1 MTENKKV
8 NYNKSASKEVEIITY
23 LKNNNWS
30 SDTPRI
36 CCLYQKNTL
45 SDKII
50 GIAYLNLNLSSEKQ
64 HYIKE
69 TNNNI
74 LEIYFGEYPSYDIN
88 SFLKYLAKINPDIIL
103 VHGHSESLLITLLSK
118 IKIFQNKIK
127 EISFI
132 NYQLKKAQIIIQEY
146 LENYSGLSHIQS
158 MTTTSDI
165 LSYYDNNAQCAMF
178 ILFTLFKK
186 IVIGNSEP
194 PPLQFKTIFFNDLL
208 YCSPKTKNE
217 LCIFQEQLHP
227 SLIKGYGKGKEGLSI
242 FNLFNKCSTVQG
254 KRLLKHMI
262 LFPLKDKEK
271 LDKRYQCI
279 QDLADINN
287 YTIIKGFLSNLSIIK
302 DLEIVIEDLKSFV
315 INPKVWIVL
324 DNSLSGI
331 IRISQ
336 IMQTLKKR
344 ISILSDL
351 LESINFEDIQK
362 IYDFL
367 SVCFEFWRVDEVP
380 IIKEGVSD
388 TLDEINKQYRGID
401 EILQKKA
408 SEYRDLLP
416 KNTFFDEF
424 QICFYP
430 QIGYLVGIIKNGR
443 YKYLMKKYGQDFLNQ
458 LDTAEYFEFPLDDII
473 DEDNKKFYEAN
484 DKNVLS
490 NDLTNFTT
498 DLNEIKN
505 TENDNG
511 IDSNEKK
518 EEYKGGRQVSNIMKI
533 NEDENNEESS
543 INNKTSNKNDL
554 NDIMTQIKEEGE
566 FQENEEEEKNIDIT
580 GNKNTNINST
590 KNNEINIKNEIIKE
604 EENENEMRTLTNYE
618 ETLIL
623 RKLKIQ
629 ESNDLK
635 FQFHDDKL
643 IYYKNYITEELDTK
657 FGDLQSKLLD
667 CENNVFRQISKQILS
682 FESELI
688 KVNKFIAFLDIFI
701 HFSIFADKYQLY
713 RPIINKDSPQIEF
726 KEGRNVITEILIG
739 ANYIPSSFNSSNK
752 NINIISGPISSGK
765 TIFLSLIGT
774 LTYLAQIGTYIPAMN
789 YKSCTFKM
797 ILSNLSVSENN
808 IDQLSG
814 FTTEAKE
821 IKKIIDIYE
830 NEVLYSEESDENN
843 NVLILLDTPFK
854 KTSEKNQNC
863 LIGGILKYLYDI
875 ISKNPENNSKIF
887 MSFKPETLNFLKEN
901 NLINEKYTN
910 IFEMETLRA
919 NNNNNKNINSNINI
933 NNNNKFIQTYKLKEK
948 KDENDKNKNMNKNS
962 EIDQL
967 LLAKELGLDNTLFL
981 RALEIENLFKKK
993 QKIFPD
999 LDKFMKYS
1007 HSLEKNKKEIYN
1019 KIMDYTQN
1027 NISLDSDEKEINIIK
1042 YLADKF
1048 N

>member
-1 MTENKKV
+1 MTENKKGIS
-8 NYNKSASKEVEIITY
+8 YNKSANKEVEIISF
-23 LKNNNWS
+23 LKNNSWS
-30 SDTPRI
+30 NDTPKI
-36 CCLYQKNTL
+36 CCIYQKNTL

-50 GIAYLNLNLSSEKQ
+50 GIAYLNLNLSFDKQ
-64 HYIKE
+64 HHIKE
-69 TNNNI
+69 NNSTI

-88 SFLKYLAKINPDIIL
+88 SFLKFLAKINPDMIL
-103 VHGHSESLLITLLSK
+103 YHGHSESILISLLNK
-118 IKIFQNKIK
+118 IKIFKDKIK

-132 NYQLKKAQIIIQEY
+132 NYKLKKAQIIIQDY

-158 MTTTSDI
+158 MTKTSDI
-165 LSYYDNNAQCAMF
+165 LSYNDYNAQCAMF
-178 ILFTLFKK
+178 ILFTIFKK
-186 IVIGNSEP
+186 IVSGSGDP
-194 PPLQFKTIFFNDLL
+194 PPLQFRNIFFNDLL

-217 LCIFQEQLHP
+217 LCIFQYQLHP

-262 LFPLKDKEK
+262 LFPLKDQDK
-271 LDKRYQCI
+271 LNKRYQCI
-279 QDLADINN
+279 QDLSDINN
-287 YTIIKGFLSNLSIIK
+287 FTIIKGFLSNLSTIK
-302 DLEIVIEDLKSFV
+302 DLEIIIDDLKSFV
-315 INPKVWIVL
+315 INPKVWILL

-331 IRISQ
+331 LRIYQ
-336 IMQTLKKR
+336 IMNTLKKR
-344 ISILSDL
+344 ISILSDIL
-351 LESINFEDIQK
+351 DNINFDDIQK

-367 SVCFEFWRVDEVP
+367 SVCFEFWRGDEVP

-430 QIGYLVGIIKNGR
+430 QIGYLIGIIKNEK
-443 YKYLMKKYGQDFLNQ
+443 YKYLMQKYGQEFLSQ
-458 LDTAEYFEFPLDDII
+458 LDTKEYFEFPLDEII
-473 DEDNKKFYEAN
+473 NNNINNIDTENNKKIS
-484 DKNVLS
+484 S
-490 NDLTNFTT
+490 NY
-498 DLNEIKN
+498 N
-505 TENDNG
+505 TSISDINSE
-511 IDSNEKK
+511 EKK
-518 EEYKGGRQVSNIMKI
+518 EQYKGGRQVSNIMKLNDEEI
-533 NEDENNEESS
+533 IENNNS
-543 INNKTSNKNDL
+543 INTTNKNEKNKS
-554 NDIMTQIKEEGE
+554 NDIMTQIKEE
-566 FQENEEEEKNIDIT
+566 QENEDDEKNMT
-580 GNKNTNINST
+580 NFNKMKN
-590 KNNEINIKNEIIKE
+590 NNEIKENIIEENDNDNDNEIEI
-604 EENENEMRTLTNYE
+604 RPLTNYE

-623 RKLKIQ
+623 IKLKIQ
-629 ESNDLK
+629 DTNDLK
-635 FQFHDDKL
+635 FQFHDEKL

-657 FGDLQSKLLD
+657 YGDLQSKLLD

-682 FESELI
+682 FENELI

-713 RPIINKDSPQIEF
+713 KPLINSDISKIEF

-739 ANYIPSSFNSSNK
+739 ANYIPSSFNSNEK
-752 NINIISGPISSGK
+752 TINIISGPISSGK

-774 LTYLAQIGTYIPAMN
+774 LTYLAQIGTFIPAMN
-789 YKSCTFKM
+789 YKSCIFKM

-830 NEVLYSEESDENN
+830 NEVLYNEENKENN

-863 LIGGILKYLYDI
+863 LIGGILKYIYDI
-875 ISKNPENNSKIF
+875 IDKNPRNKSKIF
-887 MSFKPETLNFLKEN
+887 ITFKPETLKYLKDN
-901 NLINEKYTN
+901 NLINEKYSN

-919 NNNNNKNINSNINI
+919 NNNITSGNNINI
-933 NNNNKFIQTYKLKEK
+933 NNNKFIQTYKLKEK
-948 KDENDKNKNMNKNS
+948 NDKNKNSNF
-962 EIDQL
+962 EVDQL
-967 LLAKELGLDNTLFL
+967 FLAKELGLDNSLFL
-981 RALEIENLFKKK
+981 RSLEIENLFKKK

-999 LDKFMKYS
+999 LEKFMKYT
-1007 HSLEKNKKEIYN
+1007 HSLEKNKKDIYD
-1019 KIMDYTQN
+1019 KIMEYTQN
-1027 NISLDSDEKEINIIK
+1027 NISLESDEKEINLIK

>member
-1 MTENKKV
+1 MTENKKGIS
-8 NYNKSASKEVEIITY
+8 YNKSANKEVEIISF
-23 LKNNNWS
+23 LKNNSWS
-30 SDTPRI
+30 NDTPKI
-36 CCLYQKNTL
+36 CCIYQKNTL

-50 GIAYLNLNLSSEKQ
+50 GIAYLNLNLSFDKQ
-64 HYIKE
+64 HHIKE
-69 TNNNI
+69 NNSTI

-88 SFLKYLAKINPDIIL
+88 SFLKFLAKINPDMIL
-103 VHGHSESLLITLLSK
+103 YHGHSESILISLLNK
-118 IKIFQNKIK
+118 IKIFKDKIK

-132 NYQLKKAQIIIQEY
+132 NYKLKKAQIIIQDY

-158 MTTTSDI
+158 MTKTSDI
-165 LSYYDNNAQCAMF
+165 LSYNDYNAQCAMF
-178 ILFTLFKK
+178 ILFTIFKK
-186 IVIGNSEP
+186 IVSGSGDP
-194 PPLQFKTIFFNDLL
+194 PPLQFRNIFFNDLL

-217 LCIFQEQLHP
+217 LCIFQYQLHP

-262 LFPLKDKEK
+262 LFPLKDQDK
-271 LDKRYQCI
+271 LNKRYQCI
-279 QDLADINN
+279 QDLSDINN
-287 YTIIKGFLSNLSIIK
+287 FTIIKGFLSNLSTIK
-302 DLEIVIEDLKSFV
+302 DLEIIIDDLKSFV
-315 INPKVWIVL
+315 INPKVWILL

-331 IRISQ
+331 LRIYQ
-336 IMQTLKKR
+336 IMNTLKKR
-344 ISILSDL
+344 ISILSDIL
-351 LESINFEDIQK
+351 DNINFDDIQK

-367 SVCFEFWRVDEVP
+367 SVCFEFWRGDEVP

-430 QIGYLVGIIKNGR
+430 QIGYLIGIIKNEK
-443 YKYLMKKYGQDFLNQ
+443 YKYLMQKYGQEFLSQ
-458 LDTAEYFEFPLDDII
+458 LDTKEYFEFPLDEII
-473 DEDNKKFYEAN
+473 NNNINNIDTENNKKIS
-484 DKNVLS
+484 S
-490 NDLTNFTT
+490 NY
-498 DLNEIKN
+498 N
-505 TENDNG
+505 TSISDINSE
-511 IDSNEKK
+511 EKK
-518 EEYKGGRQVSNIMKI
+518 EQYKGGRQVSNIMKLNDEEI
-533 NEDENNEESS
+533 IENNNS
-543 INNKTSNKNDL
+543 INTTNKNEKNKS
-554 NDIMTQIKEEGE
+554 NDIMTQIKEE
-566 FQENEEEEKNIDIT
+566 QENEDDEKNMT
-580 GNKNTNINST
+580 NFNKMKN
-590 KNNEINIKNEIIKE
+590 NNEIKENIIEENDNDNDNEIEI
-604 EENENEMRTLTNYE
+604 RPLTNYE

-623 RKLKIQ
+623 IKLKIQ
-629 ESNDLK
+629 DTNDLK
-635 FQFHDDKL
+635 FQFHDEKL

-657 FGDLQSKLLD
+657 YGDLQSKLLD

-682 FESELI
+682 FENELI

-713 RPIINKDSPQIEF
+713 KPLINFDISKIEF

-739 ANYIPSSFNSSNK
+739 ANYIPSSFNSNEK
-752 NINIISGPISSGK
+752 TINIISGPISSGK

-774 LTYLAQIGTYIPAMN
+774 LTYLAQIGTFIPAMN
-789 YKSCTFKM
+789 YKSCIFKM

-830 NEVLYSEESDENN
+830 NEVLYNEENKENN

-863 LIGGILKYLYDI
+863 LIGGILKYIYDI
-875 ISKNPENNSKIF
+875 IDKNPRNKSKIF
-887 MSFKPETLNFLKEN
+887 ITFKPETLKYLKDN
-901 NLINEKYTN
+901 NLINEKYSN

-919 NNNNNKNINSNINI
+919 NNNINSGNNINI
-933 NNNNKFIQTYKLKEK
+933 NNNKFIQTYKLKEK
-948 KDENDKNKNMNKNS
+948 NDKNKNSNF
-962 EIDQL
+962 EVDQL
-967 LLAKELGLDNTLFL
+967 FLAKELGLDNSLFL
-981 RALEIENLFKKK
+981 RSLEIENLFKKK

-999 LDKFMKYS
+999 LEKFMKYT
-1007 HSLEKNKKEIYN
+1007 HSLEKNKKDIYD
-1019 KIMDYTQN
+1019 KIMEYTQN
-1027 NISLDSDEKEINIIK
+1027 NISLESDEKEINLIK

>member
-1 MTENKKV
+1 MSEKKKGGF
-8 NYNKSASKEVEIITY
+8 NKSANKEIEIISY

-30 SDTPRI
+30 SENPKL

-50 GIAYLNLNLSSEKQ
+50 GISYLNLNLSLEKQ
-64 HYIKE
+64 HYIKD
-69 TNNNI
+69 NNTNI

-88 SFLKYLAKINPDIIL
+88 SFLKYLAKLNPDIIL
-103 VHGHSESLLITLLSK
+103 VHGHSESILISLLNK
-118 IKIFQNKIK
+118 IKLFQNKVK
-127 EISFI
+127 EISYI
-132 NYQLKKAQIIIQEY
+132 NYKLKKAQIIIQDY

-165 LSYYDNNAQCAMF
+165 LSYYDYNAQCAMF

-186 IVIGNSEP
+186 MVIGNSDP
-194 PPLQFKTIFFNDLL
+194 PSIQFKNIFFNDLL

-217 LCIFQEQLHP
+217 LCIFQQQLHP
-227 SLIKGYGKGKEGLSI
+227 SLIKGFGKGKEGLSI

-279 QDLADINN
+279 QDLININN
-287 YTIIKGFLSNLSIIK
+287 YTIIKGFLSNLSVIK
-302 DLEIVIEDLKSFV
+302 DLEIIIEDLKSFV
-315 INPKVWIVL
+315 INPKVWITL
-324 DNSLSGI
+324 DNTLSGI
-331 IRISQ
+331 LRINQ
-336 IMQTLKKR
+336 IMKTLKKR
-344 ISILSDL
+344 INIISDL
-351 LESINFEDIQK
+351 LDNINFEDIQK

-430 QIGYLVGIIKNGR
+430 QIGYLVGIIKNAK
-443 YKYLMKKYGQDFLNQ
+443 YKYLMKKYGQEFLNQ
-458 LDTAEYFEFPLDDII
+458 LDTAEYLEFPIEDII
-473 DEDNKKFYEAN
+473 DEDNKKLYEN
-484 DKNVLS
+484 I
-490 NDLTNFTT
+490 
-498 DLNEIKN
+498 NENKI
-505 TENDNG
+505 NG
-511 IDSNEKK
+511 SEINSNESK
-518 EEYKGGRQVSNIMKI
+518 EVYKGGRQVSSIMKV
-533 NEDENNEESS
+533 NDEEISEENGT
-543 INNKTSNKNDL
+543 NNKNNKNDM
-554 NDIMTQIKEEGE
+554 MTQINEEGE
-566 FQENEEEEKNIDIT
+566 LQENEEDEKHI
-580 GNKNTNINST
+580 TNINN
-590 KNNEINIKNEIIKE
+590 KNKNEIGNNNNIKEVIEEEIKE
-604 EENENEMRTLTNYE
+604 EEKENEIEPRILTNYE

-623 RKLKIQ
+623 IKLKIQ
-629 ESNDLK
+629 DISDLK
-635 FQFHDDKL
+635 FQFHDEKL
-643 IYYKNYITEELDTK
+643 IYYKNYITEELDSK
-657 FGDLQSKLLD
+657 YGDLQSKLLD
-667 CENNVFRQISKQILS
+667 CENNVFRQISKQILG

-688 KVNKFIAFLDIFI
+688 KVNKFVAFLDIFI
-701 HFSIFADKYQLY
+701 HLSIFSDKYQLY
-713 RPIINKDSPQIEF
+713 RPLINPDFPQIEF
-726 KEGRNVITEILIG
+726 KEGRNVITEIIIG
-739 ANYIPSSFNSSNK
+739 ANYIPSSFNSNNK

-774 LTYLAQIGTYIPAMN
+774 LAYLAQIGTFIPAMN
-789 YKSCTFKM
+789 YKSSMFKM

-830 NEVLYSEESDENN
+830 NEVLYNDENN
-843 NVLILLDTPFK
+843 KNNLLILLDTPFK

-875 ISKNPENNSKIF
+875 ISKNPENKSKIF
-887 MSFKPETLNFLKEN
+887 ITFKPETLNFLKEN
-901 NLINEKYTN
+901 NLLNEKYIN
-910 IFEMETLRA
+910 VFEMETLSTTNNKNSDNM
-919 NNNNNKNINSNINI
+919 NNNKFVQTYKIKEKNNKNINHN
-933 NNNNKFIQTYKLKEK
+933 FEV
-948 KDENDKNKNMNKNS
+948 
-962 EIDQL
+962 DQL

-993 QKIFPD
+993 KKIFPD
-999 LDKFMKYS
+999 LDKFMKYT
-1007 HSLEKNKKEIYN
+1007 HSLEKHKKDIYD

-1027 NISLDSDEKEINIIK
+1027 NISLESDEKEVNIIK
-1042 YLADKF
+1042 YLSDKF

>member
-1 MTENKKV
+1 MSEKKKGGF
-8 NYNKSASKEVEIITY
+8 NKSANKEIEIISY

-30 SDTPRI
+30 SENPKL

-50 GIAYLNLNLSSEKQ
+50 GISYLNLNLSLEKQ
-64 HYIKE
+64 HYIKD
-69 TNNNI
+69 NNTNI

-88 SFLKYLAKINPDIIL
+88 SFLKYLAKLNPDIIL
-103 VHGHSESLLITLLSK
+103 VHGHSESILISLLNK
-118 IKIFQNKIK
+118 IKLFQNKVK
-127 EISFI
+127 EISYI
-132 NYQLKKAQIIIQEY
+132 NYKLKKAQIIIQDY

-165 LSYYDNNAQCAMF
+165 LSYYDYNAQCAMF

-186 IVIGNSEP
+186 MVIGNSDP
-194 PPLQFKTIFFNDLL
+194 PSIQFKNIFFNDLL

-217 LCIFQEQLHP
+217 LCIFQQQLHP
-227 SLIKGYGKGKEGLSI
+227 SLIKGFGKGKEGLSI

-279 QDLADINN
+279 QDLININN
-287 YTIIKGFLSNLSIIK
+287 YTIIKGFLSNLSVIK
-302 DLEIVIEDLKSFV
+302 DLEIIIEDLKSFV
-315 INPKVWIVL
+315 INPKVWITL
-324 DNSLSGI
+324 DNTLSGI
-331 IRISQ
+331 LRINQ
-336 IMQTLKKR
+336 IMKTLKKR
-344 ISILSDL
+344 INIISDL
-351 LESINFEDIQK
+351 LDNINFEDIQK

-430 QIGYLVGIIKNGR
+430 QIGYLVGIIKNAK
-443 YKYLMKKYGQDFLNQ
+443 YKYLMKKYGQEFLNQ
-458 LDTAEYFEFPLDDII
+458 LDTAEYLEFPIEDII
-473 DEDNKKFYEAN
+473 DEDNKKLYEN
-484 DKNVLS
+484 I
-490 NDLTNFTT
+490 
-498 DLNEIKN
+498 NENKI
-505 TENDNG
+505 NG
-511 IDSNEKK
+511 SEINSNESK
-518 EEYKGGRQVSNIMKI
+518 EVYKGGRQVSSIMKV
-533 NEDENNEESS
+533 NDEEISEENGT
-543 INNKTSNKNDL
+543 NNKNNKNDM
-554 NDIMTQIKEEGE
+554 MTQINEEGE
-566 FQENEEEEKNIDIT
+566 LQENEEDEKHI
-580 GNKNTNINST
+580 TNINN
-590 KNNEINIKNEIIKE
+590 KNKNEIGNNNNIKEVIEEEIKE
-604 EENENEMRTLTNYE
+604 EEKENEIEPRILTNYE

-623 RKLKIQ
+623 IKLKIQ
-629 ESNDLK
+629 DISDLK
-635 FQFHDDKL
+635 FQFHDEKL
-643 IYYKNYITEELDTK
+643 IYYKNYITEELDSK
-657 FGDLQSKLLD
+657 YGDLQSKLLD
-667 CENNVFRQISKQILS
+667 CENNVFRQISKQILG

-688 KVNKFIAFLDIFI
+688 KVNKFVAFLDIFI
-701 HFSIFADKYQLY
+701 HLSIFSDKYQLY
-713 RPIINKDSPQIEF
+713 RPIINPDFPQIEF
-726 KEGRNVITEILIG
+726 KEGRNVITEIIIG
-739 ANYIPSSFNSSNK
+739 ANYIPSSFNSNNK

-774 LTYLAQIGTYIPAMN
+774 LAYLAQIGTFIPAMN
-789 YKSCTFKM
+789 YKSSMFKM

-830 NEVLYSEESDENN
+830 NEVLYNDENN
-843 NVLILLDTPFK
+843 KNNLLILLDTPFK

-875 ISKNPENNSKIF
+875 ISKNPENKSKIF
-887 MSFKPETLNFLKEN
+887 ITFKPETLNFLKEN
-901 NLINEKYTN
+901 NLFNEKYIN
-910 IFEMETLRA
+910 VFEMETLSTT
-919 NNNNNKNINSNINI
+919 NNKNSDNM
-933 NNNNKFIQTYKLKEK
+933 NNNKFVQTYKLKEK
-948 KDENDKNKNMNKNS
+948 NDKNINHNF
-962 EIDQL
+962 EVDQL

-993 QKIFPD
+993 KKIFPD
-999 LDKFMKYS
+999 LDKFMKYT
-1007 HSLEKNKKEIYN
+1007 HSLEKHKKDIYD

-1027 NISLDSDEKEINIIK
+1027 NISLESDEKEVNIIK
-1042 YLADKF
+1042 YLSDKF
-1048 N
+1048 NHQLI

>member
-1 MTENKKV
+1 MSEKKKGGF
-8 NYNKSASKEVEIITY
+8 NKSANKEIEIISY

-30 SDTPRI
+30 SENPKL

-50 GIAYLNLNLSSEKQ
+50 GISYLNLNLSLEKQ
-64 HYIKE
+64 HYIKD
-69 TNNNI
+69 NNTNI

-88 SFLKYLAKINPDIIL
+88 SFLKYLAKLNPDIIL
-103 VHGHSESLLITLLSK
+103 VHGHSESILISLLNK
-118 IKIFQNKIK
+118 IKLFQNKVK
-127 EISFI
+127 EISYI
-132 NYQLKKAQIIIQEY
+132 NYKLKKAQIIIQDY

-165 LSYYDNNAQCAMF
+165 LSYYDYNAQCAMF

-186 IVIGNSEP
+186 MVIGNSDP
-194 PPLQFKTIFFNDLL
+194 PSIQFKNIFFNDLL

-217 LCIFQEQLHP
+217 LCIFQQQLHP
-227 SLIKGYGKGKEGLSI
+227 SLIKGFGKGKEGLSI

-279 QDLADINN
+279 QDLININN
-287 YTIIKGFLSNLSIIK
+287 YTIIKGFLSNLSVIK
-302 DLEIVIEDLKSFV
+302 DLEIIIEDLKSFV
-315 INPKVWIVL
+315 INPKVWITL
-324 DNSLSGI
+324 DNTLSGI
-331 IRISQ
+331 LRINQ
-336 IMQTLKKR
+336 IMKTLKKR
-344 ISILSDL
+344 INIISDL
-351 LESINFEDIQK
+351 LDNINFEDIQK

-430 QIGYLVGIIKNGR
+430 QIGYLVGIIKNSK
-443 YKYLMKKYGQDFLNQ
+443 YKYLMKKYGQEFLNQ
-458 LDTAEYFEFPLDDII
+458 LDTAEYLEFPIEDII
-473 DEDNKKFYEAN
+473 DEDNKKLYEN
-484 DKNVLS
+484 I
-490 NDLTNFTT
+490 
-498 DLNEIKN
+498 NENKI
-505 TENDNG
+505 NG
-511 IDSNEKK
+511 SEINSNESK
-518 EEYKGGRQVSNIMKI
+518 EVYKGGRQVSSIMKV
-533 NEDENNEESS
+533 NDEEISEENGT
-543 INNKTSNKNDL
+543 NNKNNKNDM
-554 NDIMTQIKEEGE
+554 MTQINEEGE
-566 FQENEEEEKNIDIT
+566 LQENEEDEKHI
-580 GNKNTNINST
+580 TNINN
-590 KNNEINIKNEIIKE
+590 KNKNEIGNNNNIKEVIEEEIKE
-604 EENENEMRTLTNYE
+604 EEKENEIEPRILTNYE

-623 RKLKIQ
+623 IKLKIQ
-629 ESNDLK
+629 DISDLK
-635 FQFHDDKL
+635 FQFHDEKL
-643 IYYKNYITEELDTK
+643 IYYKNYITEELDSK
-657 FGDLQSKLLD
+657 YGDLQSKLLD
-667 CENNVFRQISKQILS
+667 CENNVFRQISKQILG

-688 KVNKFIAFLDIFI
+688 KVNKFVAFLDIFI
-701 HFSIFADKYQLY
+701 HLSIFSDKYQLY
-713 RPIINKDSPQIEF
+713 RPIINPDFPQIEF
-726 KEGRNVITEILIG
+726 KEGRNVITEIIIG
-739 ANYIPSSFNSSNK
+739 ANYIPSSFNSNNK

-774 LTYLAQIGTYIPAMN
+774 LAYLAQIGTFIPAMN
-789 YKSCTFKM
+789 YKSSMFKM

-830 NEVLYSEESDENN
+830 NEVLYNDENN
-843 NVLILLDTPFK
+843 KNNLLILLDTPFK

-875 ISKNPENNSKIF
+875 ISKNPENKSKIF
-887 MSFKPETLNFLKEN
+887 ITFKPETLNFLKEN
-901 NLINEKYTN
+901 NLLDEKYIN
-910 IFEMETLRA
+910 VFEMETLSTT
-919 NNNNNKNINSNINI
+919 NNKNSDNI
-933 NNNNKFIQTYKLKEK
+933 NNNKFVQTYKLKEK
-948 KDENDKNKNMNKNS
+948 NDKNINHNF
-962 EIDQL
+962 EVDQL

-993 QKIFPD
+993 KKIFPD
-999 LDKFMKYS
+999 LDKFMKYT
-1007 HSLEKNKKEIYN
+1007 HSLEKHKKDIYD

-1027 NISLDSDEKEINIIK
+1027 NISLESDEKEINIIK
-1042 YLADKF
+1042 YLSDKF

>member
-1 MTENKKV
+1 MTENKKRIS
-8 NYNKSASKEVEIITY
+8 YNKSANKEVEIISF
-23 LKNNNWS
+23 LKNNSWS
-30 SDTPRI
+30 NDTPKI
-36 CCLYQKNTL
+36 CCIYQKNSL

-50 GIAYLNLNLSSEKQ
+50 GIAYLNLNLSFDKQ
-64 HYIKE
+64 HHIKE
-69 TNNNI
+69 NNSTI

-88 SFLKYLAKINPDIIL
+88 SFLKFLAKINPDMIL
-103 VHGHSESLLITLLSK
+103 YHGHSESILISLLNK
-118 IKIFQNKIK
+118 IKIFKDKIK

-132 NYQLKKAQIIIQEY
+132 NYKLKKAQIIIQDY

-158 MTTTSDI
+158 MTKTSDI
-165 LSYYDNNAQCAMF
+165 LSYNDYNAQCAMF
-178 ILFTLFKK
+178 ILFTIFKK
-186 IVIGNSEP
+186 IVSGSGDP
-194 PPLQFKTIFFNDLL
+194 PPLQFRNIFFNDLL

-217 LCIFQEQLHP
+217 LCIFQYQLHP

-262 LFPLKDKEK
+262 LFPLKDQDK
-271 LDKRYQCI
+271 LNKRYQCI
-279 QDLADINN
+279 QDLSDINN
-287 YTIIKGFLSNLSIIK
+287 FTIIKGFLSNLSTIK
-302 DLEIVIEDLKSFV
+302 DLEIIIDDLKSFV
-315 INPKVWIVL
+315 INPKVWILL

-331 IRISQ
+331 LRIYQ
-336 IMQTLKKR
+336 IMNTLKKR
-344 ISILSDL
+344 ISILSDIL
-351 LESINFEDIQK
+351 DNINFDDIQK

-367 SVCFEFWRVDEVP
+367 SVCFEFWRGDEVP

-430 QIGYLVGIIKNGR
+430 QIGYLIGIIKNEK
-443 YKYLMKKYGQDFLNQ
+443 YKYLMQKYGQEFLSQ
-458 LDTAEYFEFPLDDII
+458 LDTKEYFEFPLDEII
-473 DEDNKKFYEAN
+473 NNNINNIDTENNKKIS
-484 DKNVLS
+484 S
-490 NDLTNFTT
+490 NY
-498 DLNEIKN
+498 N
-505 TENDNG
+505 TSISDINSE
-511 IDSNEKK
+511 EKK
-518 EEYKGGRQVSNIMKI
+518 EQYKGGRQVSNIMKLNDEEI
-533 NEDENNEESS
+533 IENNNS
-543 INNKTSNKNDL
+543 INTTNKNEKNKS
-554 NDIMTQIKEEGE
+554 NDIMTQIKEE
-566 FQENEEEEKNIDIT
+566 QENEDDEKNMT
-580 GNKNTNINST
+580 NFNKMKN
-590 KNNEINIKNEIIKE
+590 NNEIKENIIEENDNDNDNEIEI
-604 EENENEMRTLTNYE
+604 RPLTNYE

-623 RKLKIQ
+623 IKLKIQ
-629 ESNDLK
+629 DTNDLK
-635 FQFHDDKL
+635 FQFHDEKL

-657 FGDLQSKLLD
+657 YGDLQSKLLD

-682 FESELI
+682 FENELI

-713 RPIINKDSPQIEF
+713 KPLINSDISKIEF

-739 ANYIPSSFNSSNK
+739 ANYIPSSFNSNEK
-752 NINIISGPISSGK
+752 TINIISGPISSGK

-774 LTYLAQIGTYIPAMN
+774 LTYLAQIGTFIPAMN
-789 YKSCTFKM
+789 YKSCIFKM

-830 NEVLYSEESDENN
+830 NEVLYNEENKENN

-863 LIGGILKYLYDI
+863 LIGGILKYIYDI
-875 ISKNPENNSKIF
+875 IDKNPRNKSKIF
-887 MSFKPETLNFLKEN
+887 ITFKPETLKYLKDN
-901 NLINEKYTN
+901 NLINEKYSN

-919 NNNNNKNINSNINI
+919 NNNINSGNNINI
-933 NNNNKFIQTYKLKEK
+933 NNNKFIQTYKLKEK
-948 KDENDKNKNMNKNS
+948 NDKNKNSNF
-962 EIDQL
+962 EVDQL
-967 LLAKELGLDNTLFL
+967 FLAKELGLDNSLFL
-981 RALEIENLFKKK
+981 RSLEIENLFKKK

-999 LDKFMKYS
+999 LEKFMKYT
-1007 HSLEKNKKEIYN
+1007 HSLEKNKKDIYD
-1019 KIMDYTQN
+1019 KIMEYTQN
-1027 NISLDSDEKEINIIK
+1027 NISLESDEKEINLIK

>member
-1 MTENKKV
+1 MTENKKGIS
-8 NYNKSASKEVEIITY
+8 YNKSANKEVEIISF
-23 LKNNNWS
+23 LKNNSWS
-30 SDTPRI
+30 NDTPKI
-36 CCLYQKNTL
+36 CCIYQKNTL

-50 GIAYLNLNLSSEKQ
+50 GIAYLNLNLSFDKQ
-64 HYIKE
+64 HHIKE
-69 TNNNI
+69 NNSTI

-88 SFLKYLAKINPDIIL
+88 SFLKFLAKINPDMIL
-103 VHGHSESLLITLLSK
+103 YHGHSESILISLLNK
-118 IKIFQNKIK
+118 IKIFKDKIK

-132 NYQLKKAQIIIQEY
+132 NYKLKKAQIIIQDY

-158 MTTTSDI
+158 MTKTSDI
-165 LSYYDNNAQCAMF
+165 LSYNDYNAQCAMF
-178 ILFTLFKK
+178 ILFTIFKK
-186 IVIGNSEP
+186 IVSGSGDP
-194 PPLQFKTIFFNDLL
+194 PPLQFRNIFFNDLL

-217 LCIFQEQLHP
+217 LCIFQYQLHP

-262 LFPLKDKEK
+262 LFPLKDQDK
-271 LDKRYQCI
+271 LNKRYQCI
-279 QDLADINN
+279 QDLSDINN
-287 YTIIKGFLSNLSIIK
+287 FTIIKGFLSNLSTIK
-302 DLEIVIEDLKSFV
+302 DLEIIIDDLKSFV
-315 INPKVWIVL
+315 INPKVWILL

-331 IRISQ
+331 LRIYQ
-336 IMQTLKKR
+336 IMNTLKKR
-344 ISILSDL
+344 ISILSDIL
-351 LESINFEDIQK
+351 DNINFDDIQK

-367 SVCFEFWRVDEVP
+367 SVCFEFWRGDEIP

-430 QIGYLVGIIKNGR
+430 QIGYLIGIIKNEK
-443 YKYLMKKYGQDFLNQ
+443 YKYLMQKYGQEFLSQ
-458 LDTAEYFEFPLDDII
+458 LDTKEYFEFPLDEII
-473 DEDNKKFYEAN
+473 NNNINNIDTENNKKIS
-484 DKNVLS
+484 S
-490 NDLTNFTT
+490 NYNTT
-498 DLNEIKN
+498 ISEIN
-505 TENDNG
+505 SE
-511 IDSNEKK
+511 EKK
-518 EEYKGGRQVSNIMKI
+518 EQYKGGRQVSNIMKL
-533 NEDENNEESS
+533 NEEEIIENNNS
-543 INNKTSNKNDL
+543 INTTNKNEKNKS
-554 NDIMTQIKEEGE
+554 NDIMTQIKEE
-566 FQENEEEEKNIDIT
+566 QENEDDEKNMT
-580 GNKNTNINST
+580 NFNKI
-590 KNNEINIKNEIIKE
+590 KHNNEIKENIIEENDNDNDNEIEI
-604 EENENEMRTLTNYE
+604 RPLTNYE

-623 RKLKIQ
+623 IKLKIQ
-629 ESNDLK
+629 DTNDLK
-635 FQFHDDKL
+635 FQFHDEKL

-657 FGDLQSKLLD
+657 YGDLQSKLLD

-682 FESELI
+682 FENELI

-713 RPIINKDSPQIEF
+713 KPLINSDISKIEF

-739 ANYIPSSFNSSNK
+739 ANYIPSSFNSNEK
-752 NINIISGPISSGK
+752 TINIISGPISSGK

-774 LTYLAQIGTYIPAMN
+774 LTYLAQIGTFIPAMN
-789 YKSCTFKM
+789 YKSCIFKM

-830 NEVLYSEESDENN
+830 NEVLYNEENKENN

-863 LIGGILKYLYDI
+863 LIGGILKYIYDI
-875 ISKNPENNSKIF
+875 IDKNPRNKSKIF
-887 MSFKPETLNFLKEN
+887 ITFKPETLKYLKDN
-901 NLINEKYTN
+901 NLINEKYSN

-919 NNNNNKNINSNINI
+919 NNNINSGNNINI
-933 NNNNKFIQTYKLKEK
+933 NNNKFIQTYKLKEK
-948 KDENDKNKNMNKNS
+948 NDKNKNSNF
-962 EIDQL
+962 EVDQL
-967 LLAKELGLDNTLFL
+967 FLAKELGLDNSLFL
-981 RALEIENLFKKK
+981 RSLEIENLFKKK

-999 LDKFMKYS
+999 LEKFMKYT
-1007 HSLEKNKKEIYN
+1007 HSLEKNKKDIYD
-1019 KIMDYTQN
+1019 KIMEYTQN
-1027 NISLDSDEKEINIIK
+1027 NISLESDEKEINLIK

>member
-1 MTENKKV
+1 MTENKKGIS
-8 NYNKSASKEVEIITY
+8 YNKSANKEVEIISF
-23 LKNNNWS
+23 LKNNSWS
-30 SDTPRI
+30 NDTPKI
-36 CCLYQKNTL
+36 CCIYQKNTL

-50 GIAYLNLNLSSEKQ
+50 GIAYLNLNLSFDKQ
-64 HYIKE
+64 HHIKE
-69 TNNNI
+69 NNSTI

-88 SFLKYLAKINPDIIL
+88 SFLKFLAKINPDMIL
-103 VHGHSESLLITLLSK
+103 YHGHSESILISLLNK
-118 IKIFQNKIK
+118 IKIFKDKIK

-132 NYQLKKAQIIIQEY
+132 NYKLKKAQIIIQDY

-158 MTTTSDI
+158 MTKTSDI
-165 LSYYDNNAQCAMF
+165 LSYNDYNAQCAMF
-178 ILFTLFKK
+178 ILFTIFKK
-186 IVIGNSEP
+186 IVSGSGDP
-194 PPLQFKTIFFNDLL
+194 PPLQFRNIFFNDLL

-217 LCIFQEQLHP
+217 LCIFQYQLHP

-262 LFPLKDKEK
+262 LFPLKDQDK
-271 LDKRYQCI
+271 LNKRYQCI
-279 QDLADINN
+279 QDLSDINN
-287 YTIIKGFLSNLSIIK
+287 FTIIKGFLSNLSTIK
-302 DLEIVIEDLKSFV
+302 DLEIIIDDLKSFV
-315 INPKVWIVL
+315 INPKVWILL

-331 IRISQ
+331 LRIYQ
-336 IMQTLKKR
+336 IMNTLKKR
-344 ISILSDL
+344 ISILSDIL
-351 LESINFEDIQK
+351 DNINFDDIQK

-367 SVCFEFWRVDEVP
+367 SVCFEFWRGDEVP

-430 QIGYLVGIIKNGR
+430 QIGYLIGIIKNEK
-443 YKYLMKKYGQDFLNQ
+443 YKYLMQKYGQEFLSQ
-458 LDTAEYFEFPLDDII
+458 LDTKEYFEFPLDEII
-473 DEDNKKFYEAN
+473 GGNIKNIDTENNKKIS
-484 DKNVLS
+484 S
-490 NDLTNFTT
+490 NY
-498 DLNEIKN
+498 N
-505 TENDNG
+505 TSISDINSE
-511 IDSNEKK
+511 EKK
-518 EEYKGGRQVSNIMKI
+518 EQYKGGRQVSNIMKLNDEEI
-533 NEDENNEESS
+533 IENNNS
-543 INNKTSNKNDL
+543 INTTNKNEKNKS
-554 NDIMTQIKEEGE
+554 NDIMTQIKEE
-566 FQENEEEEKNIDIT
+566 QENEDDEKNMT
-580 GNKNTNINST
+580 NFNKMKN
-590 KNNEINIKNEIIKE
+590 NNEIKENIIEEKDNDNDNEIEI
-604 EENENEMRTLTNYE
+604 RPLTNYE

-623 RKLKIQ
+623 IKLKIQ
-629 ESNDLK
+629 DTNDLK
-635 FQFHDDKL
+635 FQFHDEKL

-657 FGDLQSKLLD
+657 YGDLQSKLLD

-682 FESELI
+682 FENELI

-713 RPIINKDSPQIEF
+713 KPLINSDISKIEF

-739 ANYIPSSFNSSNK
+739 ANYIPSSFNSNEK
-752 NINIISGPISSGK
+752 TINIISGPISSGK

-774 LTYLAQIGTYIPAMN
+774 LTYLAQIGTFIPAMN
-789 YKSCTFKM
+789 YKSCIFKM

-830 NEVLYSEESDENN
+830 NEVLYNEENKENN

-863 LIGGILKYLYDI
+863 LIGGILKYIYDI
-875 ISKNPENNSKIF
+875 IDKNPRNKSKIF
-887 MSFKPETLNFLKEN
+887 ITFKPETLKYLKDN
-901 NLINEKYTN
+901 NLINEKYSN

-919 NNNNNKNINSNINI
+919 NNNINSGNNINI
-933 NNNNKFIQTYKLKEK
+933 NNNKFIQTYKLKEK
-948 KDENDKNKNMNKNS
+948 NDKNKNSNFDV
-962 EIDQL
+962 DQL
-967 LLAKELGLDNTLFL
+967 FLAKELGLDNSLFL
-981 RALEIENLFKKK
+981 RSLEIENLFKKK

-999 LDKFMKYS
+999 LEKFMKYT
-1007 HSLEKNKKEIYN
+1007 HSLEKNKKDIYD
-1019 KIMDYTQN
+1019 KIMEYTQN
-1027 NISLDSDEKEINIIK
+1027 NISLESDEKEINLIK

>member
-1 MTENKKV
+1 MSEKKKGGF
-8 NYNKSASKEVEIITY
+8 NKSANKEIEIISY

-30 SDTPRI
+30 SENPKL

-50 GIAYLNLNLSSEKQ
+50 GISYLNLNLSLEKQ
-64 HYIKE
+64 HYIKD
-69 TNNNI
+69 NNTNI

-88 SFLKYLAKINPDIIL
+88 SFLKYLAKLNPDIIL
-103 VHGHSESLLITLLSK
+103 VHGHSESILISLLNK
-118 IKIFQNKIK
+118 IKLFQNKVK
-127 EISFI
+127 EISYI
-132 NYQLKKAQIIIQEY
+132 NYKLKKAQIIIQDY

-165 LSYYDNNAQCAMF
+165 LSYYDYNAQCAMF

-186 IVIGNSEP
+186 MVIGNSDP
-194 PPLQFKTIFFNDLL
+194 PSIQFKNIFFNDLL

-217 LCIFQEQLHP
+217 LCIFQQQLHP
-227 SLIKGYGKGKEGLSI
+227 SLIKGFGKGKEGLSI

-279 QDLADINN
+279 QDLININN
-287 YTIIKGFLSNLSIIK
+287 YTIIKGFLSNLSVIK
-302 DLEIVIEDLKSFV
+302 DLEIIIEDLKSFV
-315 INPKVWIVL
+315 INPKVWITL
-324 DNSLSGI
+324 DNTLSGI
-331 IRISQ
+331 LRINQ
-336 IMQTLKKR
+336 IMKTLKKR
-344 ISILSDL
+344 INIISDL
-351 LESINFEDIQK
+351 LDNINFEDIQK

-430 QIGYLVGIIKNGR
+430 QIGYLVGIIKNAK
-443 YKYLMKKYGQDFLNQ
+443 YKYLMKKYGQEFLNQ
-458 LDTAEYFEFPLDDII
+458 LDTAEYLEFPIEDII
-473 DEDNKKFYEAN
+473 DEDNKKLYEN
-484 DKNVLS
+484 I
-490 NDLTNFTT
+490 
-498 DLNEIKN
+498 NENKI
-505 TENDNG
+505 NG
-511 IDSNEKK
+511 SEINSNESK
-518 EEYKGGRQVSNIMKI
+518 EVYKGGRQVSSIMKV
-533 NEDENNEESS
+533 NDEEISEENGT
-543 INNKTSNKNDL
+543 NNKNNKNDM
-554 NDIMTQIKEEGE
+554 MTQINEEGE
-566 FQENEEEEKNIDIT
+566 LQENEEDEKHI
-580 GNKNTNINST
+580 TNINN
-590 KNNEINIKNEIIKE
+590 KNKNEIGNNNNIKEVIEEEIKE
-604 EENENEMRTLTNYE
+604 EEKENEIEPRILTNYE

-623 RKLKIQ
+623 IKLKIQ
-629 ESNDLK
+629 DISDLK
-635 FQFHDDKL
+635 FQFHDEKL
-643 IYYKNYITEELDTK
+643 IYYKNYITEELDSK
-657 FGDLQSKLLD
+657 YGDLQSKLLD
-667 CENNVFRQISKQILS
+667 CENNVFRQISKQILG

-688 KVNKFIAFLDIFI
+688 KVNKFVAFLDIFI
-701 HFSIFADKYQLY
+701 HLSIFSDKYQLY
-713 RPIINKDSPQIEF
+713 RPIINPDFPQIEF
-726 KEGRNVITEILIG
+726 KEGRNVITEIIIG
-739 ANYIPSSFNSSNK
+739 ANYIPSSFNSNNK

-774 LTYLAQIGTYIPAMN
+774 LAYLAQIGTFIPAMN
-789 YKSCTFKM
+789 YKSSMFKM

-830 NEVLYSEESDENN
+830 NEVLYNDENN
-843 NVLILLDTPFK
+843 KNNLLILLDTPFK

-875 ISKNPENNSKIF
+875 ISKNPENKSKIF
-887 MSFKPETLNFLKEN
+887 ITFKPETLNFLKEN
-901 NLINEKYTN
+901 NLLNEKYIN
-910 IFEMETLRA
+910 VFEMETLSTT
-919 NNNNNKNINSNINI
+919 NNKNSDNINNI
-933 NNNNKFIQTYKLKEK
+933 NNNKFVQTYKLKEK
-948 KDENDKNKNMNKNS
+948 NDKNINHNF
-962 EIDQL
+962 EVDQL

-993 QKIFPD
+993 KKIFPD
-999 LDKFMKYS
+999 LDKFMKYT
-1007 HSLEKNKKEIYN
+1007 HSLEKHKKDIYD

-1027 NISLDSDEKEINIIK
+1027 NISLESDEKEVNIIK
-1042 YLADKF
+1042 YLSDKF

>member
-1 MTENKKV
+1 MTENKKGIS
-8 NYNKSASKEVEIITY
+8 YNKSANKEVEIISF
-23 LKNNNWS
+23 LKNNSWS
-30 SDTPRI
+30 NDTPKI
-36 CCLYQKNTL
+36 CCIYQKNTL

-50 GIAYLNLNLSSEKQ
+50 GIAYLNLNLSFDKQ
-64 HYIKE
+64 HHIKE
-69 TNNNI
+69 NNSTI

-88 SFLKYLAKINPDIIL
+88 SFLKFLAKINPDMIL
-103 VHGHSESLLITLLSK
+103 YHGHSESILISLLNK
-118 IKIFQNKIK
+118 IKIFKDKIK

-132 NYQLKKAQIIIQEY
+132 NYKLKKAQIIIQDY

-158 MTTTSDI
+158 MTKTSDI
-165 LSYYDNNAQCAMF
+165 LSYNDYNAQCAMF
-178 ILFTLFKK
+178 ILFTIFKK
-186 IVIGNSEP
+186 IVSGSGDP
-194 PPLQFKTIFFNDLL
+194 PPLQFRNIFFNDLL

-217 LCIFQEQLHP
+217 LCIFQYQLHP

-262 LFPLKDKEK
+262 LFPLKDQDK
-271 LDKRYQCI
+271 LNKRYQCI
-279 QDLADINN
+279 QDLSDINN
-287 YTIIKGFLSNLSIIK
+287 FTIIKGFLSNLSTIK
-302 DLEIVIEDLKSFV
+302 DLEIIIDDLKSFV
-315 INPKVWIVL
+315 INPKVWILL

-331 IRISQ
+331 LRIYQ
-336 IMQTLKKR
+336 IMNTLKKR
-344 ISILSDL
+344 ISILSDIL
-351 LESINFEDIQK
+351 DNINFDDIQK

-367 SVCFEFWRVDEVP
+367 SVCFEFWRGDEVP

-430 QIGYLVGIIKNGR
+430 QIGYLIGIIKNEK
-443 YKYLMKKYGQDFLNQ
+443 YKYLMQKYGQEFLSQ
-458 LDTAEYFEFPLDDII
+458 LDTKEYFEFPLDEII
-473 DEDNKKFYEAN
+473 NNNINNIDTENNKKIS
-484 DKNVLS
+484 S
-490 NDLTNFTT
+490 NYNTT
-498 DLNEIKN
+498 ISEIN
-505 TENDNG
+505 SE
-511 IDSNEKK
+511 EKK
-518 EEYKGGRQVSNIMKI
+518 EQYKGGRQVSNIMKL
-533 NEDENNEESS
+533 NEAEIIENNNS
-543 INNKTSNKNDL
+543 INTTNKNEKNKS
-554 NDIMTQIKEEGE
+554 NDIMTQIKEE
-566 FQENEEEEKNIDIT
+566 QENEDDEKNMT
-580 GNKNTNINST
+580 NFNKMKN
-590 KNNEINIKNEIIKE
+590 NNEIKENIIEENDNDNDNEIEI
-604 EENENEMRTLTNYE
+604 RPLTNYE

-623 RKLKIQ
+623 IKLKIQ
-629 ESNDLK
+629 DTNDLK
-635 FQFHDDKL
+635 FQFHDEKL

-657 FGDLQSKLLD
+657 YGDLQSKLLD

-682 FESELI
+682 FENELI

-713 RPIINKDSPQIEF
+713 KPLINSDVSKIEF

-739 ANYIPSSFNSSNK
+739 ANYIPSSFNSNEK
-752 NINIISGPISSGK
+752 TINIISGPISSGK

-774 LTYLAQIGTYIPAMN
+774 LTYLAQIGTFIPAMN
-789 YKSCTFKM
+789 YKSCIFKM

-830 NEVLYSEESDENN
+830 NEVLYNEENKENN

-863 LIGGILKYLYDI
+863 LIGGILKYIYDI
-875 ISKNPENNSKIF
+875 IDKNPRNKSKIF
-887 MSFKPETLNFLKEN
+887 ITFKPETLKYLKDN

-919 NNNNNKNINSNINI
+919 NNNINSGNNINI
-933 NNNNKFIQTYKLKEK
+933 NNNKFIQTYKLKEK
-948 KDENDKNKNMNKNS
+948 NDKNKNSNF
-962 EIDQL
+962 EVDQL
-967 LLAKELGLDNTLFL
+967 FLAKELGLDNSLFL
-981 RALEIENLFKKK
+981 RSLEIENLFKKK

-999 LDKFMKYS
+999 LEKFMKYT
-1007 HSLEKNKKEIYN
+1007 HSLEKNKKDIYD
-1019 KIMDYTQN
+1019 KIMEYTQN
-1027 NISLDSDEKEINIIK
+1027 NISLESDEKEINLIK

>member
-1 MTENKKV
+1 MSEKKKGGF
-8 NYNKSASKEVEIITY
+8 NKSANKEIEIISY

-30 SDTPRI
+30 SENPKL

-50 GIAYLNLNLSSEKQ
+50 GISYLNLNLSLEKQ
-64 HYIKE
+64 HYIKD
-69 TNNNI
+69 NNTNI

-88 SFLKYLAKINPDIIL
+88 SFLKYLAKLNPDIIL
-103 VHGHSESLLITLLSK
+103 VHGHSESILISLLNK
-118 IKIFQNKIK
+118 IKLFQNKVK
-127 EISFI
+127 EISYI
-132 NYQLKKAQIIIQEY
+132 NYKLKKAQIIIQDY

-165 LSYYDNNAQCAMF
+165 LSYYDYNAQCAMF

-186 IVIGNSEP
+186 MVIGNSDP
-194 PPLQFKTIFFNDLL
+194 PSIQFKNIFFNDLL

-217 LCIFQEQLHP
+217 LCIFQQQLHP
-227 SLIKGYGKGKEGLSI
+227 SLIKGFGKGKEGLSI

-279 QDLADINN
+279 QDLININN
-287 YTIIKGFLSNLSIIK
+287 YTIIKGFLSNLSVIK
-302 DLEIVIEDLKSFV
+302 DLEIIIEDLKSFV
-315 INPKVWIVL
+315 INPKVWITL
-324 DNSLSGI
+324 DNTLSGI
-331 IRISQ
+331 LRINQ
-336 IMQTLKKR
+336 IMKTLKKR
-344 ISILSDL
+344 INIISDL
-351 LESINFEDIQK
+351 LDNINFEDIQK

-430 QIGYLVGIIKNGR
+430 QIGYLVGIIKNAK
-443 YKYLMKKYGQDFLNQ
+443 YKYLMKKYGQEFLNQ
-458 LDTAEYFEFPLDDII
+458 LDTAEYLEFPIEDII
-473 DEDNKKFYEAN
+473 DEDNKKLYEN
-484 DKNVLS
+484 I
-490 NDLTNFTT
+490 
-498 DLNEIKN
+498 NENKI
-505 TENDNG
+505 NG
-511 IDSNEKK
+511 SEINSNESK
-518 EEYKGGRQVSNIMKI
+518 EVYKGGRQVSSIMKV
-533 NEDENNEESS
+533 NDEEISEENGT
-543 INNKTSNKNDL
+543 NNKNNKNDM
-554 NDIMTQIKEEGE
+554 MTQINEEGE
-566 FQENEEEEKNIDIT
+566 LQENEEDEKHI
-580 GNKNTNINST
+580 TNINN
-590 KNNEINIKNEIIKE
+590 KNKNEIGNNNNIKEVIEEEIKE
-604 EENENEMRTLTNYE
+604 EEKENEIEPRILTNYE

-623 RKLKIQ
+623 IKLKIQ
-629 ESNDLK
+629 DISDLK
-635 FQFHDDKL
+635 FQFHDEKL
-643 IYYKNYITEELDTK
+643 IYYKNYITEELDSK
-657 FGDLQSKLLD
+657 YGDLQSKLLD
-667 CENNVFRQISKQILS
+667 CENNVFRQISKQILG

-688 KVNKFIAFLDIFI
+688 KVNKFVAFLDIFI
-701 HFSIFADKYQLY
+701 HLSIFSDKYQLY
-713 RPIINKDSPQIEF
+713 RPIINPDFPQIEF
-726 KEGRNVITEILIG
+726 KEGRNVITEIIIG
-739 ANYIPSSFNSSNK
+739 ANYIPSSFNSNNK

-774 LTYLAQIGTYIPAMN
+774 LAYLAQIGTFIPAMN
-789 YKSCTFKM
+789 YKSSMFKM

-830 NEVLYSEESDENN
+830 NEVLYNDENN
-843 NVLILLDTPFK
+843 KNNLLILLDTPFK

-875 ISKNPENNSKIF
+875 ISKNPENKSKIF
-887 MSFKPETLNFLKEN
+887 ITFKPETLNFLKEN
-901 NLINEKYTN
+901 NLLNEKYIN
-910 IFEMETLRA
+910 VFEMETLSTT
-919 NNNNNKNINSNINI
+919 NNKNSDNM
-933 NNNNKFIQTYKLKEK
+933 NNNKFVQTYKLKEK
-948 KDENDKNKNMNKNS
+948 NDKNINHNF

-993 QKIFPD
+993 KKIFPD
-999 LDKFMKYS
+999 LDKFMKYT
-1007 HSLEKNKKEIYN
+1007 HSLEKHKKDIYD

-1027 NISLDSDEKEINIIK
+1027 NISLESDEKEVNIIK
-1042 YLADKF
+1042 YLSDKF

>member
-1 MTENKKV
+1 MTENKKLPLDKSS
-8 NYNKSASKEVEIITY
+8 NKELDIISF

-30 SDTPRI
+30 SETPKI

-50 GIAYLNLNLSSEKQ
+50 GISYLNLNLSTEKQ
-64 HYIKE
+64 HHIKE
-69 TNNNI
+69 NNTNI

-88 SFLKYLAKINPDIIL
+88 TFLKYLAKINPDMIL
-103 VHGHSESLLITLLSK
+103 VHGHSESILISLLNK

-127 EISFI
+127 EISYI
-132 NYQLKKAQIIIQEY
+132 NYKLKKAQIIIQDY

-165 LSYYDNNAQCAMF
+165 LSYYDYNAQSAMF
-178 ILFTLFKK
+178 ILFSIFKK
-186 IVIGNSEP
+186 IIMGNSEP
-194 PPLQFKTIFFNDLL
+194 PPIQFKNIFFNNLL

-217 LCIFQEQLHP
+217 LSIFQEQLHP
-227 SLIKGYGKGKEGLSI
+227 SLIKGFGKGKEGLSI

-262 LFPLKDKEK
+262 LFPLKDKEN
-271 LDKRYQCI
+271 LNKRYQCI
-279 QDLADINN
+279 QDLIDINN
-287 YTIIKGFLSNLSIIK
+287 YSIIKGFLSNLSVIK
-302 DLEIVIEDLKSFV
+302 DLEIIIEDLKAFV
-315 INPKVWIVL
+315 INPKVWIIL
-324 DNSLSGI
+324 NNSLSGI
-331 IRISQ
+331 IRINQ
-336 IMQTLKKR
+336 IMQTLKTR

-351 LESINFEDIQK
+351 LDTINFEDIQK

-380 IIKEGVSD
+380 IIKVGVSD
-388 TLDEINKQYRGID
+388 TLDEINKQYKGID

-430 QIGYLVGIIKNGR
+430 QIGYLVGIIKNKK
-443 YKYLMKKYGQDFLNQ
+443 YKYLIQKYGEEFLNQ
-458 LDTAEYFEFPLDDII
+458 LDTKEFFEFPLEDII
-473 DEDNKKFYEAN
+473 DEENKKIYEKN
-484 DKNVLS
+484 NINNNTINSNVLS
-490 NDLTNFTT
+490 EL
-498 DLNEIKN
+498 K
-505 TENDNG
+505 
-511 IDSNEKK
+511 SNEFNTNDKK
-518 EEYKGGRQVSNIMKI
+518 EYKGGRQVSNIMKL
-533 NEDENNEESS
+533 NEEDNSEEK
-543 INNKTSNKNDL
+543 NGSNKN
-554 NDIMTQIKEEGE
+554 NINNNKNSKTGDIMTQIEE
-566 FQENEEEEKNIDIT
+566 QENEEEEKNIS
-580 GNKNTNINST
+580 NMLNINNNNINDN
-590 KNNEINIKNEIIKE
+590 KEIKEKIEEEILKENDNDNDNEIEPRI
-604 EENENEMRTLTNYE
+604 LTNYE

-629 ESNDLK
+629 DSSDLK
-635 FQFHDDKL
+635 FQFHDEKL

-657 FGDLQSKLLD
+657 YGDLQSKLLD

-688 KVNKFIAFLDIFI
+688 KVNKFISFLDIFI

-713 RPIINKDSPQIEF
+713 KPLINSDISQLEF

-739 ANYIPSSFNSSNK
+739 ANYIPSSFNSNNK

-765 TIFLSLIGT
+765 TIFLTLIGT
-774 LTYLAQIGTYIPAMN
+774 LTYLSQIGTYIPAMN

-797 ILSNLSVSENN
+797 ILSNLSISENN

-830 NEVLYSEESDENN
+830 NEVLFGEENTKDNN
-843 NVLILLDTPFK
+843 LLILLDTPFK

-863 LIGGILKYLYDI
+863 LVGGMLKYIYDI
-875 ISKNPENNSKIF
+875 IAKNMENKSKIF
-887 MSFKPETLNFLKEN
+887 ITFKPETLTFLKEN

-910 IFEMETLRA
+910 IFEMETLRT
-919 NNNNNKNINSNINI
+919 NSNKIQENNVNI
-933 NNNNKFIQTYKLKEK
+933 NNNKFIQTYRIKEK
-948 KDENDKNKNMNKNS
+948 KEKNNSNNNKDNF

-967 LLAKELGLDNTLFL
+967 LLAKELGLDNSLFL
-981 RALEIENLFKKK
+981 RALEIENIFKKK
-993 QKIFPD
+993 KKIFPD
-999 LDKFMKYS
+999 LEKFLKYS

-1027 NISLDSDEKEINIIK
+1027 NISLESDEKEINIIK
-1042 YLADKF
+1042 YLTDKF
-1048 N
+1048 NENI

>member
-1 MTENKKV
+1 MTENKKLPLDKSS
-8 NYNKSASKEVEIITY
+8 NKELDIISL

-30 SDTPRI
+30 SETPKI

-50 GIAYLNLNLSSEKQ
+50 GISYLNLNLSTEKQ
-64 HYIKE
+64 HHIKE
-69 TNNNI
+69 NNTNI

-88 SFLKYLAKINPDIIL
+88 TFLKYLAKINPDMIL
-103 VHGHSESLLITLLSK
+103 VHGHSESILISLLNK

-127 EISFI
+127 EISYI
-132 NYQLKKAQIIIQEY
+132 NYKLKKAQIIIQDY

-165 LSYYDNNAQCAMF
+165 LSYYDYNAQSAMF
-178 ILFTLFKK
+178 ILFSIFKK
-186 IVIGNSEP
+186 IIMGNSEP
-194 PPLQFKTIFFNDLL
+194 PPIQFKNIFFNNLL

-217 LCIFQEQLHP
+217 LSIFQEQLHP
-227 SLIKGYGKGKEGLSI
+227 SLIKGFGKGKEGLSI

-262 LFPLKDKEK
+262 LFPLKDKEN
-271 LDKRYQCI
+271 LNKRYQCI
-279 QDLADINN
+279 QDLIDINN
-287 YTIIKGFLSNLSIIK
+287 YSIIKGFLSNLSVIK
-302 DLEIVIEDLKSFV
+302 DLEIIIEDLKAFV
-315 INPKVWIVL
+315 INPKVWIIL
-324 DNSLSGI
+324 NNSLSGI
-331 IRISQ
+331 IRINQ
-336 IMQTLKKR
+336 IMQTLKTR

-351 LESINFEDIQK
+351 LDTINFEDIQK

-380 IIKEGVSD
+380 IIKVGVSD
-388 TLDEINKQYRGID
+388 TLDEINKQYKGID

-430 QIGYLVGIIKNGR
+430 QIGYLVGIIKNKK
-443 YKYLMKKYGQDFLNQ
+443 YKYLIQKYGEEFLNQ
-458 LDTAEYFEFPLDDII
+458 LDTKEFFEFPLEDII
-473 DEDNKKFYEAN
+473 DEENKKIYEKN
-484 DKNVLS
+484 NINNNTINSNVLS
-490 NDLTNFTT
+490 EL
-498 DLNEIKN
+498 K
-505 TENDNG
+505 
-511 IDSNEKK
+511 SNEFNTNDKK
-518 EEYKGGRQVSNIMKI
+518 EYKGGRQVSNIMKL
-533 NEDENNEESS
+533 NEEDNSEEK
-543 INNKTSNKNDL
+543 NGSNKN
-554 NDIMTQIKEEGE
+554 NINNNKNSKTGDIMTQIEE
-566 FQENEEEEKNIDIT
+566 QENEEEEKNIS
-580 GNKNTNINST
+580 NMLNINNNNINDN
-590 KNNEINIKNEIIKE
+590 KEIKEKIEEEILKENDNDNDNEIEPRI
-604 EENENEMRTLTNYE
+604 LTNYE

-629 ESNDLK
+629 DSSDLK
-635 FQFHDDKL
+635 FQFHDEKL

-657 FGDLQSKLLD
+657 YGDLQSKLLD

-688 KVNKFIAFLDIFI
+688 KVNKFISFLDIFI

-713 RPIINKDSPQIEF
+713 KPLINSDISQLEF

-739 ANYIPSSFNSSNK
+739 ANYIPSSFNSNNK

-765 TIFLSLIGT
+765 TIFLTLIGT
-774 LTYLAQIGTYIPAMN
+774 LTYLSQIGTYIPAMN

-797 ILSNLSVSENN
+797 ILSNLSISENN

-830 NEVLYSEESDENN
+830 NEVLFGEENTKDNN
-843 NVLILLDTPFK
+843 LLILLDTPFK

-863 LIGGILKYLYDI
+863 LVGGMLKYIYDI
-875 ISKNPENNSKIF
+875 IAKNMENKSKIF
-887 MSFKPETLNFLKEN
+887 ITFKPETLTFLKEN

-910 IFEMETLRA
+910 IFEMETLRTNSIKNQE
-919 NNNNNKNINSNINI
+919 NNVNI
-933 NNNNKFIQTYKLKEK
+933 NNNKFIQTYRIKEK
-948 KDENDKNKNMNKNS
+948 KEKNNSNNNKDNF

-967 LLAKELGLDNTLFL
+967 LLAKELGLDNSLFL
-981 RALEIENLFKKK
+981 RALEIENIFKKK
-993 QKIFPD
+993 KKIFPD
-999 LDKFMKYS
+999 LEKFLKYS

-1027 NISLDSDEKEINIIK
+1027 NISLESDEKEINIIK
-1042 YLADKF
+1042 YLTDKF
-1048 N
+1048 NENI

>member
-1 MTENKKV
+1 MSEKKKGGF
-8 NYNKSASKEVEIITY
+8 NKSANKEIEIISY

-30 SDTPRI
+30 SENPKL

-50 GIAYLNLNLSSEKQ
+50 GISYLNLNLSLEKQ
-64 HYIKE
+64 HYIKD
-69 TNNNI
+69 NNTNI

-88 SFLKYLAKINPDIIL
+88 SFLKYLAKLNPDIIL
-103 VHGHSESLLITLLSK
+103 VHGHSESILISLLNK
-118 IKIFQNKIK
+118 IKLFQNKVK
-127 EISFI
+127 EISYI
-132 NYQLKKAQIIIQEY
+132 NYKLKKAQIIIQDY

-165 LSYYDNNAQCAMF
+165 LSYYDYNAQCAMF

-186 IVIGNSEP
+186 MVIGNSDP
-194 PPLQFKTIFFNDLL
+194 PSIQFKNIFFNDLL

-217 LCIFQEQLHP
+217 LCIFQQQLHP
-227 SLIKGYGKGKEGLSI
+227 SLIKGFGKGKEGLSI

-279 QDLADINN
+279 QDLININN
-287 YTIIKGFLSNLSIIK
+287 YTIIKGFLSNLSVIK
-302 DLEIVIEDLKSFV
+302 DLEIIIEDLKSFV
-315 INPKVWIVL
+315 INPKVWITL
-324 DNSLSGI
+324 DNTLSGI
-331 IRISQ
+331 LRINQ
-336 IMQTLKKR
+336 IMKTLKKR
-344 ISILSDL
+344 INIISDL
-351 LESINFEDIQK
+351 LDNINFEDIQK

-430 QIGYLVGIIKNGR
+430 QIGYLVGIIKNAK
-443 YKYLMKKYGQDFLNQ
+443 YKYLMKKYGQEFLNQ
-458 LDTAEYFEFPLDDII
+458 LDTAEYLEFPIEDII
-473 DEDNKKFYEAN
+473 DEDNKKLYEN
-484 DKNVLS
+484 I
-490 NDLTNFTT
+490 
-498 DLNEIKN
+498 NENKI
-505 TENDNG
+505 NG
-511 IDSNEKK
+511 SEINSNESK
-518 EEYKGGRQVSNIMKI
+518 EVYKGGRQVSSIMKV
-533 NEDENNEESS
+533 NDEEISEENGT
-543 INNKTSNKNDL
+543 NNKNNKNDM
-554 NDIMTQIKEEGE
+554 MTQINEEGE
-566 FQENEEEEKNIDIT
+566 LQENEEDEKHI
-580 GNKNTNINST
+580 TNINN
-590 KNNEINIKNEIIKE
+590 KNKNEIGNNNNIKEVIEEEIKE
-604 EENENEMRTLTNYE
+604 EEKENEIEPRILTNYE

-623 RKLKIQ
+623 IKLKIQ
-629 ESNDLK
+629 DISDLK
-635 FQFHDDKL
+635 FQFHDEKL
-643 IYYKNYITEELDTK
+643 IYYKNYITEELDSK
-657 FGDLQSKLLD
+657 YGDLQSKLLD
-667 CENNVFRQISKQILS
+667 CENNVFRQISKQILG

-688 KVNKFIAFLDIFI
+688 KVNKFVAFLDIFI
-701 HFSIFADKYQLY
+701 HLSIFSDKYQLY
-713 RPIINKDSPQIEF
+713 RPIINPDFPQIEF
-726 KEGRNVITEILIG
+726 KEGRNVITEIIIG
-739 ANYIPSSFNSSNK
+739 ANYIPSSFNSNNK

-774 LTYLAQIGTYIPAMN
+774 LAYLAQIGTFIPAMN
-789 YKSCTFKM
+789 YKSSMFKM

-830 NEVLYSEESDENN
+830 NEVLYNDENN
-843 NVLILLDTPFK
+843 KNNLLILLDTPFK

-875 ISKNPENNSKIF
+875 ISKNPENKSKIF
-887 MSFKPETLNFLKEN
+887 ITFKPETLNFLKEN
-901 NLINEKYTN
+901 NLLDEKYIN
-910 IFEMETLRA
+910 VFEMETLSTT
-919 NNNNNKNINSNINI
+919 NNKNSDNI
-933 NNNNKFIQTYKLKEK
+933 NNNKFVQTYKLKEK
-948 KDENDKNKNMNKNS
+948 NDKNINHNF
-962 EIDQL
+962 EVDQL

-993 QKIFPD
+993 KKIFPD
-999 LDKFMKYS
+999 LDKFMKYT
-1007 HSLEKNKKEIYN
+1007 HSLEKHKKDIYD

-1027 NISLDSDEKEINIIK
+1027 NISLESDEKEINIIK
-1042 YLADKF
+1042 YLSDKF

>member
-1 MTENKKV
+1 MSEKKKGGF
-8 NYNKSASKEVEIITY
+8 NKSANKEIEIISY

-30 SDTPRI
+30 SENPKL

-50 GIAYLNLNLSSEKQ
+50 GISYLNLNLSLEKQ
-64 HYIKE
+64 HYIKD
-69 TNNNI
+69 NNTNI

-88 SFLKYLAKINPDIIL
+88 SFLKYLAKLNPDIIL
-103 VHGHSESLLITLLSK
+103 VHGHSESILISLLNK
-118 IKIFQNKIK
+118 IKLFQNKVK
-127 EISFI
+127 EISYI
-132 NYQLKKAQIIIQEY
+132 NYKLKKAQIIIQDY

-165 LSYYDNNAQCAMF
+165 LSYYDYNAQCAMF

-186 IVIGNSEP
+186 MVIGNSDP
-194 PPLQFKTIFFNDLL
+194 PSIQFKNIFFNDLL

-217 LCIFQEQLHP
+217 LCIFQQQLHP
-227 SLIKGYGKGKEGLSI
+227 SLIKGFGKGKEGLSI

-279 QDLADINN
+279 QDLININN
-287 YTIIKGFLSNLSIIK
+287 YTIIKGFLSNLSVIK
-302 DLEIVIEDLKSFV
+302 DLEIIIEDLKSFV
-315 INPKVWIVL
+315 INPKVWITL
-324 DNSLSGI
+324 DNTLSGI
-331 IRISQ
+331 LRINQ
-336 IMQTLKKR
+336 IMKTLKKR
-344 ISILSDL
+344 INIISDL
-351 LESINFEDIQK
+351 LDNINFEDIQK

-430 QIGYLVGIIKNGR
+430 QIGYLVGIIKNAK
-443 YKYLMKKYGQDFLNQ
+443 YKYLMKKYGQEFLNQ
-458 LDTAEYFEFPLDDII
+458 LDTAEYLEFPIEDII
-473 DEDNKKFYEAN
+473 DEDNKKLYEN
-484 DKNVLS
+484 I
-490 NDLTNFTT
+490 
-498 DLNEIKN
+498 NENKI
-505 TENDNG
+505 NG
-511 IDSNEKK
+511 SEINSNESK
-518 EEYKGGRQVSNIMKI
+518 EVYKGGRQVSSVMKV
-533 NEDENNEESS
+533 NDEEISEENGT
-543 INNKTSNKNDL
+543 NNKNNKNDM
-554 NDIMTQIKEEGE
+554 MTQINEEGE
-566 FQENEEEEKNIDIT
+566 LQENEEDEKHI
-580 GNKNTNINST
+580 TNINN
-590 KNNEINIKNEIIKE
+590 KNKNEIGNNNNIKEVIEEEIKE
-604 EENENEMRTLTNYE
+604 EEKENEIEPRILTNYE

-623 RKLKIQ
+623 IKLKIQ
-629 ESNDLK
+629 DISDLK
-635 FQFHDDKL
+635 FQFHDEKL
-643 IYYKNYITEELDTK
+643 IYYKNYITEELDSK
-657 FGDLQSKLLD
+657 YGDLQSKLLD
-667 CENNVFRQISKQILS
+667 CENNVFRQISKQILG

-688 KVNKFIAFLDIFI
+688 KVNKFVAFLDIFI
-701 HFSIFADKYQLY
+701 HLSIFSDKYQLY
-713 RPIINKDSPQIEF
+713 RPIINPDFPQIEF
-726 KEGRNVITEILIG
+726 KEGRNVITEIIIG
-739 ANYIPSSFNSSNK
+739 ANYIPSSFNSNNK

-774 LTYLAQIGTYIPAMN
+774 LAYLAQIGTFIPAMN
-789 YKSCTFKM
+789 YKSSMFKM

-830 NEVLYSEESDENN
+830 NEVLYNDENN
-843 NVLILLDTPFK
+843 KNNLLILLDTPFK

-875 ISKNPENNSKIF
+875 ISKNPENKSKIF
-887 MSFKPETLNFLKEN
+887 ITFKPETLNFLKEN
-901 NLINEKYTN
+901 NLLNEKYIN
-910 IFEMETLRA
+910 VFEMETLSTT
-919 NNNNNKNINSNINI
+919 NNKNSDNM
-933 NNNNKFIQTYKLKEK
+933 NNNKFVQTYKLKEK
-948 KDENDKNKNMNKNS
+948 NDKNINHNF
-962 EIDQL
+962 EVDQL

-993 QKIFPD
+993 KKIFPD
-999 LDKFMKYS
+999 LDKFMKYT
-1007 HSLEKNKKEIYN
+1007 HSLEKHKKDIYD

-1027 NISLDSDEKEINIIK
+1027 NISLESDEKEINIIK
-1042 YLADKF
+1042 YLSDKF

>member
-1 MTENKKV
+1 MTENKKGIS
-8 NYNKSASKEVEIITY
+8 YNKSANKEVEIISF
-23 LKNNNWS
+23 LKNNSWS
-30 SDTPRI
+30 NDTPKI
-36 CCLYQKNTL
+36 CCIYQKNTL

-50 GIAYLNLNLSSEKQ
+50 GIAYLNLNLSFDKQ
-64 HYIKE
+64 HHIKE
-69 TNNNI
+69 NNSTI

-88 SFLKYLAKINPDIIL
+88 SFLKFLAKINPDMIL
-103 VHGHSESLLITLLSK
+103 YHGHSESILISLLNK
-118 IKIFQNKIK
+118 IKIFKDKIK

-132 NYQLKKAQIIIQEY
+132 NYKLKKAQIIIQDY

-158 MTTTSDI
+158 MTKTSDI
-165 LSYYDNNAQCAMF
+165 LSYNDYNAQCAMF
-178 ILFTLFKK
+178 ILFTIFKK
-186 IVIGNSEP
+186 IVSGSGDP
-194 PPLQFKTIFFNDLL
+194 PPLQFRNIFFNDLL

-217 LCIFQEQLHP
+217 LCIFQYQLHP

-262 LFPLKDKEK
+262 LFPLKDQDK
-271 LDKRYQCI
+271 LNKRYQCI
-279 QDLADINN
+279 QDLSDINN
-287 YTIIKGFLSNLSIIK
+287 FTIIKGFLSNLSTIK
-302 DLEIVIEDLKSFV
+302 DLEIIIDDLKSFV
-315 INPKVWIVL
+315 INPKVWILL

-331 IRISQ
+331 LRIYQ
-336 IMQTLKKR
+336 IMNTLKKR
-344 ISILSDL
+344 ISILSDIL
-351 LESINFEDIQK
+351 DNINFDDIQK

-367 SVCFEFWRVDEVP
+367 SVCFEFWRGDEVP

-430 QIGYLVGIIKNGR
+430 QIGYLIGIIKNEK
-443 YKYLMKKYGQDFLNQ
+443 YKYLMQKYGQEFLSQ
-458 LDTAEYFEFPLDDII
+458 LDTKEYFEFPLDEII
-473 DEDNKKFYEAN
+473 NNNINNIDTENNKKIS
-484 DKNVLS
+484 S
-490 NDLTNFTT
+490 NYNTT
-498 DLNEIKN
+498 ISEIN
-505 TENDNG
+505 SE
-511 IDSNEKK
+511 EKK
-518 EEYKGGRQVSNIMKI
+518 EQYKGGRQVSNIMKL
-533 NEDENNEESS
+533 NEEEIIENNNS
-543 INNKTSNKNDL
+543 INTTNKNEKNKS
-554 NDIMTQIKEEGE
+554 NDIMTQIKEE
-566 FQENEEEEKNIDIT
+566 QENEDDEKNMT
-580 GNKNTNINST
+580 NFNKMKN
-590 KNNEINIKNEIIKE
+590 NNEIKENIIEEKDNDNDNEIEI
-604 EENENEMRTLTNYE
+604 RPLTNYE

-623 RKLKIQ
+623 IKLKIQ
-629 ESNDLK
+629 DTNDLK
-635 FQFHDDKL
+635 FQFHDEKL

-657 FGDLQSKLLD
+657 YGDLQSKLLD

-682 FESELI
+682 FENELI

-713 RPIINKDSPQIEF
+713 KPLINSDISKIEF

-739 ANYIPSSFNSSNK
+739 ANYIPSSFNSNEK
-752 NINIISGPISSGK
+752 TINIISGPISSGK

-774 LTYLAQIGTYIPAMN
+774 LTYLAQIGTFIPAMN
-789 YKSCTFKM
+789 YKSCIFKM

-830 NEVLYSEESDENN
+830 NEVLYNEENKENN

-863 LIGGILKYLYDI
+863 LIGGILKYIYDI
-875 ISKNPENNSKIF
+875 IDKNPRNKSKIF
-887 MSFKPETLNFLKEN
+887 ITFKPETLKYLKDN
-901 NLINEKYTN
+901 NLINEKYSN

-919 NNNNNKNINSNINI
+919 NNNINSGNNINI
-933 NNNNKFIQTYKLKEK
+933 NNNKFIQTYKLKEK
-948 KDENDKNKNMNKNS
+948 NDKNKNSNF
-962 EIDQL
+962 EVDQL
-967 LLAKELGLDNTLFL
+967 FLAKELGLDNSLFL
-981 RALEIENLFKKK
+981 RSLEIENLFKKK

-999 LDKFMKYS
+999 LEKFMKYT
-1007 HSLEKNKKEIYN
+1007 HSLEKNKKDIYD
-1019 KIMDYTQN
+1019 KIMEYTQN
-1027 NISLDSDEKEINIIK
+1027 NISLESDEKEINLIK

>member
-1 MTENKKV
+1 MSEKKKGGF
-8 NYNKSASKEVEIITY
+8 NKSANKEIEIISY

-30 SDTPRI
+30 SENPKL

-50 GIAYLNLNLSSEKQ
+50 GISYLNLNLSLEKQ
-64 HYIKE
+64 HYIKD
-69 TNNNI
+69 NNTNI

-88 SFLKYLAKINPDIIL
+88 SFLKYLAKLNPDIIL
-103 VHGHSESLLITLLSK
+103 VHGHSESILISLLNK
-118 IKIFQNKIK
+118 IKLFQNKVK
-127 EISFI
+127 EISYI
-132 NYQLKKAQIIIQEY
+132 NYKLKKAQIIIQDY

-165 LSYYDNNAQCAMF
+165 LSYYDYNAQCAMF

-186 IVIGNSEP
+186 MVIGNSDP
-194 PPLQFKTIFFNDLL
+194 PSIQFKNIFFNDLL

-217 LCIFQEQLHP
+217 LCIFQQQLHP
-227 SLIKGYGKGKEGLSI
+227 SLIKGFGKGKEGLSI

-279 QDLADINN
+279 QDLININN
-287 YTIIKGFLSNLSIIK
+287 YTIIKGFLSNLSVIK
-302 DLEIVIEDLKSFV
+302 DLEIIIEDLKSFV
-315 INPKVWIVL
+315 INPKVWITL
-324 DNSLSGI
+324 DNTLSGI
-331 IRISQ
+331 LRINQ
-336 IMQTLKKR
+336 IMKTLKKR
-344 ISILSDL
+344 INIISDL
-351 LESINFEDIQK
+351 LDNINFEDIQK

-430 QIGYLVGIIKNGR
+430 QIGYLVGIIKNAK
-443 YKYLMKKYGQDFLNQ
+443 YKYLMKKYGQEFLNQ
-458 LDTAEYFEFPLDDII
+458 LDTAEYLEFPIEDII
-473 DEDNKKFYEAN
+473 DEDNKKLYEN
-484 DKNVLS
+484 I
-490 NDLTNFTT
+490 
-498 DLNEIKN
+498 NENKI
-505 TENDNG
+505 NG
-511 IDSNEKK
+511 SEINSNENK
-518 EEYKGGRQVSNIMKI
+518 EVYKGGRQVSSIMKV
-533 NEDENNEESS
+533 NDEEISEENGT
-543 INNKTSNKNDL
+543 NNKNNKNDM
-554 NDIMTQIKEEGE
+554 MTQINEEGE
-566 FQENEEEEKNIDIT
+566 LQENEEDEKHI
-580 GNKNTNINST
+580 TNINN
-590 KNNEINIKNEIIKE
+590 KNKNEIGNNNNIKEVIEEEIKE
-604 EENENEMRTLTNYE
+604 EEKENEIEPRILTNYE

-623 RKLKIQ
+623 IKLKIQ
-629 ESNDLK
+629 DISDLK
-635 FQFHDDKL
+635 FQFHDEKL
-643 IYYKNYITEELDTK
+643 IYYKNYITEELDSK
-657 FGDLQSKLLD
+657 YGDLQSKLLD
-667 CENNVFRQISKQILS
+667 CENNVFRQISKQILG

-688 KVNKFIAFLDIFI
+688 KVNKFVAFLDIFI
-701 HFSIFADKYQLY
+701 HLSIFSDKYQLY
-713 RPIINKDSPQIEF
+713 RPIINPDFPQIEF
-726 KEGRNVITEILIG
+726 KEGRNVITEIIIG
-739 ANYIPSSFNSSNK
+739 ANYIPSSFNSNNK

-774 LTYLAQIGTYIPAMN
+774 LAYLAQIGTFIPAMN
-789 YKSCTFKM
+789 YKSSMFKM

-830 NEVLYSEESDENN
+830 NEVLYNDKNN
-843 NVLILLDTPFK
+843 KNNLLILLDTPFK

-875 ISKNPENNSKIF
+875 ISKNPENKSKIF
-887 MSFKPETLNFLKEN
+887 ITFKPETLNFLKEN
-901 NLINEKYTN
+901 NLLDEKYIN
-910 IFEMETLRA
+910 VFEMETLSTT
-919 NNNNNKNINSNINI
+919 NNKNSDNIKNI
-933 NNNNKFIQTYKLKEK
+933 NNNKFVQTYKLKEK
-948 KDENDKNKNMNKNS
+948 NDKNINHNF
-962 EIDQL
+962 EVDQL

-993 QKIFPD
+993 KKIFPD
-999 LDKFMKYS
+999 LDKFMKYT
-1007 HSLEKNKKEIYN
+1007 HSLEKHKKDIYD

-1027 NISLDSDEKEINIIK
+1027 NISLESDEKEINIIK
-1042 YLADKF
+1042 YLSDKF

>member
-1 MTENKKV
+1 MSEKKKGGF
-8 NYNKSASKEVEIITY
+8 NKSANKEIEIISY

-30 SDTPRI
+30 SENPKL

-50 GIAYLNLNLSSEKQ
+50 GISYLNLNLSLEKQ
-64 HYIKE
+64 HYIKD
-69 TNNNI
+69 NNTNI

-88 SFLKYLAKINPDIIL
+88 SFLKYLAKLNPDIIL
-103 VHGHSESLLITLLSK
+103 VHGHSESILISLLNK
-118 IKIFQNKIK
+118 IKLFQNKVK
-127 EISFI
+127 EISYI
-132 NYQLKKAQIIIQEY
+132 NYKLKKAQIIIQDY

-165 LSYYDNNAQCAMF
+165 LSYYDYNAQCAMF

-186 IVIGNSEP
+186 MVIGNSDP
-194 PPLQFKTIFFNDLL
+194 PSIQFKNIFFNDLL

-217 LCIFQEQLHP
+217 LCIFQQQLHP
-227 SLIKGYGKGKEGLSI
+227 SLIKGFGKGKEGLSI

-279 QDLADINN
+279 QDLININN
-287 YTIIKGFLSNLSIIK
+287 YTIIKGFLSNLSVIK
-302 DLEIVIEDLKSFV
+302 DLEIIIEDLKSFV
-315 INPKVWIVL
+315 INPKVWITL
-324 DNSLSGI
+324 DNTLSGI
-331 IRISQ
+331 LRINQ
-336 IMQTLKKR
+336 IMKTLKKR
-344 ISILSDL
+344 INIISDL
-351 LESINFEDIQK
+351 LDNINFEDIQK

-430 QIGYLVGIIKNGR
+430 QIGYLVGIIKNAK
-443 YKYLMKKYGQDFLNQ
+443 YKYLMKKYGQEFLNQ
-458 LDTAEYFEFPLDDII
+458 LDTAEYLEFPIEDII
-473 DEDNKKFYEAN
+473 DEDNKKLYEN
-484 DKNVLS
+484 I
-490 NDLTNFTT
+490 
-498 DLNEIKN
+498 NENKI
-505 TENDNG
+505 NG
-511 IDSNEKK
+511 SEINSNESK
-518 EEYKGGRQVSNIMKI
+518 EVYKGGRQVSSIMKV
-533 NEDENNEESS
+533 NDEEISEENGT
-543 INNKTSNKNDL
+543 NNKNNKNDM
-554 NDIMTQIKEEGE
+554 MTQINEEGE
-566 FQENEEEEKNIDIT
+566 LQENEEDEKHI
-580 GNKNTNINST
+580 TNINN
-590 KNNEINIKNEIIKE
+590 KNKNEIGNNNNIKEVIEEEIKE
-604 EENENEMRTLTNYE
+604 EEKENEIEPRILTNYE

-623 RKLKIQ
+623 IKLKIQ
-629 ESNDLK
+629 DISDLK
-635 FQFHDDKL
+635 FQFHDEKL
-643 IYYKNYITEELDTK
+643 IYYKNYITEELDSK
-657 FGDLQSKLLD
+657 YGDLQSKLLD
-667 CENNVFRQISKQILS
+667 CENNVFRQISKQILG

-688 KVNKFIAFLDIFI
+688 KVNKFVAFLDIFI
-701 HFSIFADKYQLY
+701 HLSIFSDKYQLY
-713 RPIINKDSPQIEF
+713 RPIINPDFPQIEF
-726 KEGRNVITEILIG
+726 KEGRNVITEIIIG
-739 ANYIPSSFNSSNK
+739 ANYIPSSFNSNNK

-774 LTYLAQIGTYIPAMN
+774 LAYLAQIGTFIPAMN
-789 YKSCTFKM
+789 YKSSMFKM

-830 NEVLYSEESDENN
+830 NEVLYNDENN
-843 NVLILLDTPFK
+843 KNNLLILLDTPFK

-875 ISKNPENNSKIF
+875 ISKNPENKSKIF
-887 MSFKPETLNFLKEN
+887 ITFKPETLNFLKEN
-901 NLINEKYTN
+901 NLLDEKYIN
-910 IFEMETLRA
+910 VFEMETLSTT
-919 NNNNNKNINSNINI
+919 NNKNSDNM
-933 NNNNKFIQTYKLKEK
+933 NNNKFVQTYKLKEK
-948 KDENDKNKNMNKNS
+948 NDKNINHNF
-962 EIDQL
+962 EVDQL

-993 QKIFPD
+993 KKIFPD
-999 LDKFMKYS
+999 LDKFMKYT
-1007 HSLEKNKKEIYN
+1007 HSLEKHKKDIYD

-1027 NISLDSDEKEINIIK
+1027 NISLESDEKEVNIIK
-1042 YLADKF
+1042 YLSDKF

>member
-1 MTENKKV
+1 MSEKKKGGF
-8 NYNKSASKEVEIITY
+8 NKSANKEIEIISY

-30 SDTPRI
+30 SENPKL

-50 GIAYLNLNLSSEKQ
+50 GISYLNLNLSLEKQ
-64 HYIKE
+64 HYIKD
-69 TNNNI
+69 NNTNI
-74 LEIYFGEYPSYDIN
+74 LEIYFGEYPSYDLN
-88 SFLKYLAKINPDIIL
+88 SLLKYLAKLNPDIIL
-103 VHGHSESLLITLLSK
+103 VHGHSESILISLLNK
-118 IKIFQNKIK
+118 IKLFQNKVK
-127 EISFI
+127 EISYI
-132 NYQLKKAQIIIQEY
+132 NYKLKKAQIIIQDY

-165 LSYYDNNAQCAMF
+165 LSYYDYNAQCAMF

-186 IVIGNSEP
+186 MVIGNSDP
-194 PPLQFKTIFFNDLL
+194 PSIQFKNIFFNDLL

-217 LCIFQEQLHP
+217 LCIFQQQLHP
-227 SLIKGYGKGKEGLSI
+227 SLIKGFGKGKEGLSI

-279 QDLADINN
+279 QDLININN
-287 YTIIKGFLSNLSIIK
+287 YTIIKGFLSNLSVIK
-302 DLEIVIEDLKSFV
+302 DLEIIIEDLKSFV
-315 INPKVWIVL
+315 INPKVWITL
-324 DNSLSGI
+324 DNTLSGI
-331 IRISQ
+331 LRINQ
-336 IMQTLKKR
+336 IMKTLKKR
-344 ISILSDL
+344 INIISDL
-351 LESINFEDIQK
+351 LDNINFEDIQK

-430 QIGYLVGIIKNGR
+430 QIGYLVGIIKNAK
-443 YKYLMKKYGQDFLNQ
+443 YKYLMKKYGQEFLNQ
-458 LDTAEYFEFPLDDII
+458 LDTAEYLEFPIEDII
-473 DEDNKKFYEAN
+473 DEDNKKLYEN
-484 DKNVLS
+484 I
-490 NDLTNFTT
+490 
-498 DLNEIKN
+498 NENKI
-505 TENDNG
+505 NG
-511 IDSNEKK
+511 SEINSNESK
-518 EEYKGGRQVSNIMKI
+518 EVYKGGRQVSSIMKV
-533 NEDENNEESS
+533 NDEEISEENGT
-543 INNKTSNKNDL
+543 NNKNNKNDM
-554 NDIMTQIKEEGE
+554 MTQINEEGE
-566 FQENEEEEKNIDIT
+566 LQENEEDEKHI
-580 GNKNTNINST
+580 TNINN
-590 KNNEINIKNEIIKE
+590 KNKNEIGNNNNIKEVIEEEIKE
-604 EENENEMRTLTNYE
+604 EEKENEIEPRILTNYE

-623 RKLKIQ
+623 IKLKIQ
-629 ESNDLK
+629 DISDLK
-635 FQFHDDKL
+635 FQFHDEKL
-643 IYYKNYITEELDTK
+643 IYYKNYITEELDSK
-657 FGDLQSKLLD
+657 YGDLQSKLLD
-667 CENNVFRQISKQILS
+667 CENNVFRQISKQILG

-688 KVNKFIAFLDIFI
+688 KVNKFVAFLDIFI
-701 HFSIFADKYQLY
+701 HLSIFSDKYQLY
-713 RPIINKDSPQIEF
+713 RPIINPDFPQIEF
-726 KEGRNVITEILIG
+726 KEGRNVITEIIIG
-739 ANYIPSSFNSSNK
+739 ANYIPSSFNSNNK

-774 LTYLAQIGTYIPAMN
+774 LAYLAQIGTFIPAMN
-789 YKSCTFKM
+789 YKSSMFKM

-830 NEVLYSEESDENN
+830 NEVLYNDENN
-843 NVLILLDTPFK
+843 KNNLLILLDTPFK

-875 ISKNPENNSKIF
+875 ISKNPENKSKIF
-887 MSFKPETLNFLKEN
+887 ITFKPETLNFLKEN
-901 NLINEKYTN
+901 NLLDEKYIN
-910 IFEMETLRA
+910 VFEMETLSTT
-919 NNNNNKNINSNINI
+919 NNKNSDNM
-933 NNNNKFIQTYKLKEK
+933 NNNKFVQTYKLKEK
-948 KDENDKNKNMNKNS
+948 NDKDINHNF

-993 QKIFPD
+993 KKIFPD
-999 LDKFMKYS
+999 LDKFMKYA
-1007 HSLEKNKKEIYN
+1007 HSLEKHKKDIYD

-1027 NISLDSDEKEINIIK
+1027 NISLESDEKEVNIIK
-1042 YLADKF
+1042 YLSDKF

>member
-1 MTENKKV
+1 MTENKKGIS
-8 NYNKSASKEVEIITY
+8 YNKSANKEVEIISF
-23 LKNNNWS
+23 LKNNSWS
-30 SDTPRI
+30 NDTPKI
-36 CCLYQKNTL
+36 CCIYQKNTL

-50 GIAYLNLNLSSEKQ
+50 GIAYLNLNLSFDKQ
-64 HYIKE
+64 HHIKE
-69 TNNNI
+69 NNSTI

-88 SFLKYLAKINPDIIL
+88 SFLKFLAKINPDMIL
-103 VHGHSESLLITLLSK
+103 YHGHSESILISLLNK
-118 IKIFQNKIK
+118 IKIFKDKIK

-132 NYQLKKAQIIIQEY
+132 NYKLKKAQIIIQDY

-158 MTTTSDI
+158 MTKTSDI
-165 LSYYDNNAQCAMF
+165 LSYNDYNAQCAMF
-178 ILFTLFKK
+178 ILFTIFKK
-186 IVIGNSEP
+186 IVSGSGDP
-194 PPLQFKTIFFNDLL
+194 PPLQFRNIFFNDLL

-217 LCIFQEQLHP
+217 LCIFQYQLHP

-262 LFPLKDKEK
+262 LFPLKDQDK
-271 LDKRYQCI
+271 LNKRYQCI
-279 QDLADINN
+279 QDLSDINN
-287 YTIIKGFLSNLSIIK
+287 FTIIKGFLSNLSTIK
-302 DLEIVIEDLKSFV
+302 DLEIIIDDLKSFV
-315 INPKVWIVL
+315 INPKVWILL

-331 IRISQ
+331 LRIYQ
-336 IMQTLKKR
+336 IMNTLKKR
-344 ISILSDL
+344 ISILSDIL
-351 LESINFEDIQK
+351 DNINFDDIQK

-367 SVCFEFWRVDEVP
+367 SVCFEFWRGDEVP

-430 QIGYLVGIIKNGR
+430 QIGYLIGIIKNEK
-443 YKYLMKKYGQDFLNQ
+443 YKYLMQKYGQEFLSQ
-458 LDTAEYFEFPLDDII
+458 LDTKEYFEFPLDEII
-473 DEDNKKFYEAN
+473 NNNINNIDTENNKKIS
-484 DKNVLS
+484 S
-490 NDLTNFTT
+490 NYNTT
-498 DLNEIKN
+498 INEIN
-505 TENDNG
+505 SE
-511 IDSNEKK
+511 EKK
-518 EEYKGGRQVSNIMKI
+518 EQYKGGRQVSNIMKL
-533 NEDENNEESS
+533 NEEEIIENNNS
-543 INNKTSNKNDL
+543 INTTNKNEKNKS
-554 NDIMTQIKEEGE
+554 NDIMTQIKEE
-566 FQENEEEEKNIDIT
+566 QENEDDEKNMT
-580 GNKNTNINST
+580 NFNKMKN
-590 KNNEINIKNEIIKE
+590 NNEIKENIIEENDNDNDNEIEI
-604 EENENEMRTLTNYE
+604 RPLTNYE

-623 RKLKIQ
+623 IKLKIQ
-629 ESNDLK
+629 DTNDLK
-635 FQFHDDKL
+635 FQFHDEKL

-657 FGDLQSKLLD
+657 YGDLQSKLLD

-682 FESELI
+682 FENELI

-713 RPIINKDSPQIEF
+713 KPLINSDISKIEF

-739 ANYIPSSFNSSNK
+739 ANYIPSSFNSNEK
-752 NINIISGPISSGK
+752 TINIISGPISSGK

-774 LTYLAQIGTYIPAMN
+774 LTYLAQIGTFIPAMN
-789 YKSCTFKM
+789 YKSCIFKM

-830 NEVLYSEESDENN
+830 NEVLYNEENKENN

-863 LIGGILKYLYDI
+863 LIGGILKYIYDI
-875 ISKNPENNSKIF
+875 IDKNPRNKSKIF
-887 MSFKPETLNFLKEN
+887 ITFKPETLKYLKDN

-919 NNNNNKNINSNINI
+919 NNNINSGNNINI
-933 NNNNKFIQTYKLKEK
+933 NNNKFIQTYKLKEK
-948 KDENDKNKNMNKNS
+948 NDKNKNSNF
-962 EIDQL
+962 EVDQL
-967 LLAKELGLDNTLFL
+967 FLAKELGLDNSLFL
-981 RALEIENLFKKK
+981 RSLEIENLFKKK

-999 LDKFMKYS
+999 LEKFMKYT
-1007 HSLEKNKKEIYN
+1007 HSLEKNKKDIYD
-1019 KIMDYTQN
+1019 KIMEYTQN
-1027 NISLDSDEKEINIIK
+1027 NILLESDEKEINLIK

>member
-1 MTENKKV
+1 MTENKKRIS
-8 NYNKSASKEVEIITY
+8 YNKSANKEVEIISF
-23 LKNNNWS
+23 LKNNSWS
-30 SDTPRI
+30 NDTPKI
-36 CCLYQKNTL
+36 CCIYQKNTL

-50 GIAYLNLNLSSEKQ
+50 GIAYLNLNLSFDKQ
-64 HYIKE
+64 HHIKE
-69 TNNNI
+69 NNSTI

-88 SFLKYLAKINPDIIL
+88 SFLKFLAKINPDMIL
-103 VHGHSESLLITLLSK
+103 YHGHSESILISLLNK
-118 IKIFQNKIK
+118 IKIFKDKIK

-132 NYQLKKAQIIIQEY
+132 NYKLKKAQIIIQDY

-158 MTTTSDI
+158 MTKTSDI
-165 LSYYDNNAQCAMF
+165 LSYNDYNAQCAMF
-178 ILFTLFKK
+178 ILFTIFKK
-186 IVIGNSEP
+186 IVSGSGDP
-194 PPLQFKTIFFNDLL
+194 PPLQFRNIFFNDLL

-217 LCIFQEQLHP
+217 LCIFQYQLHP

-262 LFPLKDKEK
+262 LFPLKDQDK
-271 LDKRYQCI
+271 LNKRYQCI
-279 QDLADINN
+279 QDLSDINN
-287 YTIIKGFLSNLSIIK
+287 FTIIKGFLSNLSTIK
-302 DLEIVIEDLKSFV
+302 DLEIIIDDLKSFV
-315 INPKVWIVL
+315 INPKVWILL

-331 IRISQ
+331 LRIYQ
-336 IMQTLKKR
+336 IMNTLKNR
-344 ISILSDL
+344 ISILSDIL
-351 LESINFEDIQK
+351 DNINFDDIQK

-367 SVCFEFWRVDEVP
+367 SVCFEFWRGDEVP

-430 QIGYLVGIIKNGR
+430 QIGYLIGIIKNEK
-443 YKYLMKKYGQDFLNQ
+443 YKYLMQKYGQEFLSQ
-458 LDTAEYFEFPLDDII
+458 LDTKEYFEFPLDEII
-473 DEDNKKFYEAN
+473 NNNINNIDTENNKKIS
-484 DKNVLS
+484 S
-490 NDLTNFTT
+490 NYNTT
-498 DLNEIKN
+498 ISEIN
-505 TENDNG
+505 SE
-511 IDSNEKK
+511 EKK
-518 EEYKGGRQVSNIMKI
+518 EQYKGGRQVSNIMKLNDEEI
-533 NEDENNEESS
+533 IENNNS
-543 INNKTSNKNDL
+543 INTTNKNEKNKS
-554 NDIMTQIKEEGE
+554 NDIMTQIKEE
-566 FQENEEEEKNIDIT
+566 QENEDDEKNMT
-580 GNKNTNINST
+580 NFNKMKN
-590 KNNEINIKNEIIKE
+590 NNEIKENIIEEKDNDNDNEIEI
-604 EENENEMRTLTNYE
+604 RPLTNYE

-623 RKLKIQ
+623 IKLKIQ
-629 ESNDLK
+629 DTNDLK
-635 FQFHDDKL
+635 FQFHDEKL

-657 FGDLQSKLLD
+657 YGDLQSKLLD

-682 FESELI
+682 FENELI

-713 RPIINKDSPQIEF
+713 KPLINSDISKIEF

-739 ANYIPSSFNSSNK
+739 ANYIPSSFNSNEK
-752 NINIISGPISSGK
+752 TINIISGPISSGK

-774 LTYLAQIGTYIPAMN
+774 LTYLAQIGTFIPAMN
-789 YKSCTFKM
+789 YKSCIFKM

-830 NEVLYSEESDENN
+830 NEVLYNEENKENN

-863 LIGGILKYLYDI
+863 LIGGILKYIYDI
-875 ISKNPENNSKIF
+875 IDKNPRNKSKIF
-887 MSFKPETLNFLKEN
+887 ITFKPETLKYLKDN

-919 NNNNNKNINSNINI
+919 NNNINSGNNINI
-933 NNNNKFIQTYKLKEK
+933 NNNKFIQTYKLKEK
-948 KDENDKNKNMNKNS
+948 NDKNKNSNF
-962 EIDQL
+962 EVDQL
-967 LLAKELGLDNTLFL
+967 FLAKELGLDNSLFL
-981 RALEIENLFKKK
+981 RSLEIENLFKKK

-999 LDKFMKYS
+999 LEKFMKYT
-1007 HSLEKNKKEIYN
+1007 HSLEKNKKDIYD
-1019 KIMDYTQN
+1019 KIMEYTQN
-1027 NISLDSDEKEINIIK
+1027 NISLESDEKEINLIK

>member
-1 MTENKKV
+1 MTENKKGIS
-8 NYNKSASKEVEIITY
+8 YNKSANKEVEIISF
-23 LKNNNWS
+23 LKNNSWS
-30 SDTPRI
+30 NDTPKI
-36 CCLYQKNTL
+36 CCIYQKNTL

-50 GIAYLNLNLSSEKQ
+50 GIAYLNLNLSFDKQ
-64 HYIKE
+64 HHIKE
-69 TNNNI
+69 NNSTI

-88 SFLKYLAKINPDIIL
+88 SFLKFLAKINPDMIL
-103 VHGHSESLLITLLSK
+103 YHGHSESILISLLNK
-118 IKIFQNKIK
+118 IKIFKDKIK

-132 NYQLKKAQIIIQEY
+132 NYKLKKAQIIIQDY

-158 MTTTSDI
+158 MTKTSDI
-165 LSYYDNNAQCAMF
+165 LSYNDYNAQCAMF
-178 ILFTLFKK
+178 ILFTIFKK
-186 IVIGNSEP
+186 IVSGSGDP
-194 PPLQFKTIFFNDLL
+194 PPLQFRNIFFNDLL

-217 LCIFQEQLHP
+217 LCIFQYQLHP

-262 LFPLKDKEK
+262 LFPLKDQDK
-271 LDKRYQCI
+271 LNKRYQCI
-279 QDLADINN
+279 QDLSDINN
-287 YTIIKGFLSNLSIIK
+287 FTIIKGFLSNLSTIK
-302 DLEIVIEDLKSFV
+302 DLEIIIDDLKSFV
-315 INPKVWIVL
+315 INPKVWILL

-331 IRISQ
+331 LRIYQ
-336 IMQTLKKR
+336 IMNTLKKR
-344 ISILSDL
+344 ISILSDIL
-351 LESINFEDIQK
+351 DNINFDDIQK

-367 SVCFEFWRVDEVP
+367 SVCFEFWRGDEVP

-430 QIGYLVGIIKNGR
+430 QIGYLIGIIKNEK
-443 YKYLMKKYGQDFLNQ
+443 YKYLMQKYGQEFLSQ
-458 LDTAEYFEFPLDDII
+458 LDTKEYFEFPLDEII
-473 DEDNKKFYEAN
+473 NNNINNIDTENNKKIS
-484 DKNVLS
+484 S
-490 NDLTNFTT
+490 NY
-498 DLNEIKN
+498 N
-505 TENDNG
+505 TSISDINSE
-511 IDSNEKK
+511 EKK
-518 EEYKGGRQVSNIMKI
+518 EQYKGGRQVSNIMKLNDEEI
-533 NEDENNEESS
+533 IENNNS
-543 INNKTSNKNDL
+543 INTTNKNEKNKS
-554 NDIMTQIKEEGE
+554 NDIMTQIKEE
-566 FQENEEEEKNIDIT
+566 QENEDDEKNMT
-580 GNKNTNINST
+580 NFNKMKN
-590 KNNEINIKNEIIKE
+590 NNEIKENIIEEKDNDNDNEIEI
-604 EENENEMRTLTNYE
+604 RPLTNYE

-623 RKLKIQ
+623 IKLKIQ
-629 ESNDLK
+629 DTNDLK
-635 FQFHDDKL
+635 FQFHDEKL

-657 FGDLQSKLLD
+657 YGDLQSKLLD

-682 FESELI
+682 FENELI

-713 RPIINKDSPQIEF
+713 KPLINSDISKIEF

-739 ANYIPSSFNSSNK
+739 ANYIPSSFNSNEK
-752 NINIISGPISSGK
+752 TINIISGPISSGK

-774 LTYLAQIGTYIPAMN
+774 LTYLAQIGTFIPAMN
-789 YKSCTFKM
+789 YKSCIFKM

-830 NEVLYSEESDENN
+830 NEVLYNEENKENN

-863 LIGGILKYLYDI
+863 LIGGILKYIYDI
-875 ISKNPENNSKIF
+875 IDKNPRNKSKIF
-887 MSFKPETLNFLKEN
+887 ITFKPETLKYLKDN
-901 NLINEKYTN
+901 NLINEKYSN

-919 NNNNNKNINSNINI
+919 NNNINSGNNINI
-933 NNNNKFIQTYKLKEK
+933 NNNKFIQTYKLKEK
-948 KDENDKNKNMNKNS
+948 NDKNRNS
-962 EIDQL
+962 NFEVDQL
-967 LLAKELGLDNTLFL
+967 FLAKELGLDNSLFL
-981 RALEIENLFKKK
+981 RSLEIENLFKKK

-999 LDKFMKYS
+999 LEKFMKYT
-1007 HSLEKNKKEIYN
+1007 HSLEKNKKDIYD
-1019 KIMDYTQN
+1019 KIMEYTQN
-1027 NISLDSDEKEINIIK
+1027 NISLESDEKEINLIK

>member
-1 MTENKKV
+1 MSEKKKGGF
-8 NYNKSASKEVEIITY
+8 NKSANKEIEIISY

-30 SDTPRI
+30 SENPKL

-50 GIAYLNLNLSSEKQ
+50 GISYLNLNLSLEKQ
-64 HYIKE
+64 HYIKD
-69 TNNNI
+69 NNTNI

-88 SFLKYLAKINPDIIL
+88 SFLKYLAKLNPDIIL
-103 VHGHSESLLITLLSK
+103 VHGHSESILISLLNK
-118 IKIFQNKIK
+118 IKLFQNKVK
-127 EISFI
+127 EISYI
-132 NYQLKKAQIIIQEY
+132 NYKLKKAQIIIQDY

-165 LSYYDNNAQCAMF
+165 LSYYDYNAQCAMF

-186 IVIGNSEP
+186 MVIGNSDP
-194 PPLQFKTIFFNDLL
+194 PSIQFKNIFFNDLL

-217 LCIFQEQLHP
+217 LCIFQQQLHP
-227 SLIKGYGKGKEGLSI
+227 SLIKGFGKGKEGLSI

-279 QDLADINN
+279 QDLININN
-287 YTIIKGFLSNLSIIK
+287 YTIIKGFLSNLSVIK
-302 DLEIVIEDLKSFV
+302 DLEIIIEDLKSFV
-315 INPKVWIVL
+315 INPKVWITL
-324 DNSLSGI
+324 DNTLSGI
-331 IRISQ
+331 LRINQ
-336 IMQTLKKR
+336 IMKTLKKR
-344 ISILSDL
+344 INIISDL
-351 LESINFEDIQK
+351 LDNINFEDIQK

-430 QIGYLVGIIKNGR
+430 QIGYLVGIIKNAK
-443 YKYLMKKYGQDFLNQ
+443 YKYLMKKYGQEFLNQ
-458 LDTAEYFEFPLDDII
+458 LDTAEYLEFPIEDII
-473 DEDNKKFYEAN
+473 DEDNKKLYEN
-484 DKNVLS
+484 I
-490 NDLTNFTT
+490 
-498 DLNEIKN
+498 NENKI
-505 TENDNG
+505 NG
-511 IDSNEKK
+511 SEINSNESK
-518 EEYKGGRQVSNIMKI
+518 EVYKGGRQVSSIMKV
-533 NEDENNEESS
+533 NDEEISEENGT
-543 INNKTSNKNDL
+543 NNKNNKNDM
-554 NDIMTQIKEEGE
+554 MTQINEEGE
-566 FQENEEEEKNIDIT
+566 LQENEEDEKHI
-580 GNKNTNINST
+580 TNINN
-590 KNNEINIKNEIIKE
+590 KNKNEIGNNNNIKEVIEEEIKE
-604 EENENEMRTLTNYE
+604 EEKENEIEPRILTNYE

-623 RKLKIQ
+623 IKLKIQ
-629 ESNDLK
+629 DISDLK
-635 FQFHDDKL
+635 FQFHDEKL
-643 IYYKNYITEELDTK
+643 IYYKNYITEELDSK
-657 FGDLQSKLLD
+657 YGDLQSKLLD
-667 CENNVFRQISKQILS
+667 CENNVFRQISKQILG

-688 KVNKFIAFLDIFI
+688 KVNKFVAFLDIFI
-701 HFSIFADKYQLY
+701 HLSIFSDKYQLY
-713 RPIINKDSPQIEF
+713 RPIINPDFPQIEF
-726 KEGRNVITEILIG
+726 KEGRNVITEIIIG
-739 ANYIPSSFNSSNK
+739 ANYIPSSFNSNNK

-774 LTYLAQIGTYIPAMN
+774 LAYLAQIGTFIPAMN
-789 YKSCTFKM
+789 YKSSMFKM

-830 NEVLYSEESDENN
+830 NEVLYNDENN
-843 NVLILLDTPFK
+843 KNNLLILLDTPFK

-875 ISKNPENNSKIF
+875 ISKNPENKSKIF
-887 MSFKPETLNFLKEN
+887 ITFKPETLNFLKEN
-901 NLINEKYTN
+901 NLLDEKYIN
-910 IFEMETLRA
+910 VFEMETLSTT
-919 NNNNNKNINSNINI
+919 NNKNSDNINNI
-933 NNNNKFIQTYKLKEK
+933 NNNKFVQTYKLKEK
-948 KDENDKNKNMNKNS
+948 NDKNINHNF
-962 EIDQL
+962 EVDQL

-993 QKIFPD
+993 KKIFPD
-999 LDKFMKYS
+999 LDKFMKYT
-1007 HSLEKNKKEIYN
+1007 HSLEKHKKDIYD

-1027 NISLDSDEKEINIIK
+1027 NISLESDEKEINIIK
-1042 YLADKF
+1042 YLSEKF

>member
-1 MTENKKV
+1 MTENKKGIS
-8 NYNKSASKEVEIITY
+8 YNKSANKEVEIISF
-23 LKNNNWS
+23 LKNNSWS
-30 SDTPRI
+30 NDTPKI
-36 CCLYQKNTL
+36 CCIYQKNTL

-50 GIAYLNLNLSSEKQ
+50 GIAYLNLNLSFDKQ
-64 HYIKE
+64 HHIKE
-69 TNNNI
+69 NNSTI

-88 SFLKYLAKINPDIIL
+88 SFLKFLAKINPDMIL
-103 VHGHSESLLITLLSK
+103 YHGHSESILISLLNK
-118 IKIFQNKIK
+118 IKIFKDKIK

-132 NYQLKKAQIIIQEY
+132 NYKLKKAQIIIQDY

-158 MTTTSDI
+158 MTKTSDI
-165 LSYYDNNAQCAMF
+165 LSYNDYNAQCAMF
-178 ILFTLFKK
+178 ILFTIFKK
-186 IVIGNSEP
+186 IVSGSGDP
-194 PPLQFKTIFFNDLL
+194 PPLQFRNIFFNDLL

-217 LCIFQEQLHP
+217 LCIFQYQLHP

-262 LFPLKDKEK
+262 LFPLKDQDK
-271 LDKRYQCI
+271 LNKRYQCI
-279 QDLADINN
+279 QDLSDINN
-287 YTIIKGFLSNLSIIK
+287 FTIIKGFLSNLSTIK
-302 DLEIVIEDLKSFV
+302 DLEIIIDDLKSFV
-315 INPKVWIVL
+315 INPKVWILL

-331 IRISQ
+331 LRIYQ
-336 IMQTLKKR
+336 IMNTLKKR
-344 ISILSDL
+344 ISILSDIL
-351 LESINFEDIQK
+351 DNINFDDIQK

-367 SVCFEFWRVDEVP
+367 SVCFEFWRGDEIP

-430 QIGYLVGIIKNGR
+430 QIGYLIGIIKNEK
-443 YKYLMKKYGQDFLNQ
+443 YKYLMQKYGQEFLSQ
-458 LDTAEYFEFPLDDII
+458 LDTKEYFEFPLDEII
-473 DEDNKKFYEAN
+473 NNNINNIDTENNKKIS
-484 DKNVLS
+484 S
-490 NDLTNFTT
+490 NY
-498 DLNEIKN
+498 N
-505 TENDNG
+505 TSISDINSE
-511 IDSNEKK
+511 EKK
-518 EEYKGGRQVSNIMKI
+518 EQYKGGRQVSNIMKL
-533 NEDENNEESS
+533 NEEEIIENNNS
-543 INNKTSNKNDL
+543 INTTNKNEKNKS
-554 NDIMTQIKEEGE
+554 NDIMTQIKEE
-566 FQENEEEEKNIDIT
+566 QENEDDEKNMT
-580 GNKNTNINST
+580 NFNKI
-590 KNNEINIKNEIIKE
+590 KHNNEIKESIIEENDNDNDNEIEI
-604 EENENEMRTLTNYE
+604 RPLTNYE

-623 RKLKIQ
+623 IKLKIQ
-629 ESNDLK
+629 DTNDLK
-635 FQFHDDKL
+635 FQFHDEKL

-657 FGDLQSKLLD
+657 YGDLQSKLLD

-682 FESELI
+682 FENELI

-713 RPIINKDSPQIEF
+713 KPLINSDVSKIEF

-739 ANYIPSSFNSSNK
+739 ANYIPSSFNSNEK
-752 NINIISGPISSGK
+752 TINIISGPISSGK

-774 LTYLAQIGTYIPAMN
+774 LTYLAQIGTFIPAMN
-789 YKSCTFKM
+789 YKSCIFKM

-830 NEVLYSEESDENN
+830 NEVLYNEENKENN

-863 LIGGILKYLYDI
+863 LIGGILKYIYDI
-875 ISKNPENNSKIF
+875 IDKNPRNKSKIF
-887 MSFKPETLNFLKEN
+887 ITFKPETLKYLKDN
-901 NLINEKYTN
+901 NLINEKYSN

-919 NNNNNKNINSNINI
+919 NNNINSGNNINI
-933 NNNNKFIQTYKLKEK
+933 NNNKFIQTYKLKEK
-948 KDENDKNKNMNKNS
+948 NDKNKNSNF

-967 LLAKELGLDNTLFL
+967 FLAKELGLDNSLFL
-981 RALEIENLFKKK
+981 RSLEIENLFKKK

-999 LDKFMKYS
+999 LEKFMKYT
-1007 HSLEKNKKEIYN
+1007 HSLEKNKKDIYD
-1019 KIMDYTQN
+1019 KIMEYTQN
-1027 NISLDSDEKEINIIK
+1027 NISLESDEKEINLIK

>member
-1 MTENKKV
+1 MTENKKGIS
-8 NYNKSASKEVEIITY
+8 YNKSANKEVEIISL
-23 LKNNNWS
+23 LKNNSWS
-30 SDTPRI
+30 NDTPKI
-36 CCLYQKNTL
+36 CCIYQKNTL

-50 GIAYLNLNLSSEKQ
+50 GIAYLNLNLSFDKQ
-64 HYIKE
+64 HHIKE
-69 TNNNI
+69 NNSTI

-88 SFLKYLAKINPDIIL
+88 SFLKFLAKINPDMIL
-103 VHGHSESLLITLLSK
+103 YHGHSESILISLLNK
-118 IKIFQNKIK
+118 IKIFKDKIK

-132 NYQLKKAQIIIQEY
+132 NYKLKKAQIIIQDY

-158 MTTTSDI
+158 MTKTSDI
-165 LSYYDNNAQCAMF
+165 LSYNDYNAQCAMF
-178 ILFTLFKK
+178 ILFTIFKK
-186 IVIGNSEP
+186 IVSGSGDP
-194 PPLQFKTIFFNDLL
+194 PPLQFRNIFFNDLL

-217 LCIFQEQLHP
+217 LCIFQYQLHP

-262 LFPLKDKEK
+262 LFPLKDQDK
-271 LDKRYQCI
+271 LNKRYQCI
-279 QDLADINN
+279 QDLSDINN
-287 YTIIKGFLSNLSIIK
+287 FTIIKGFLSNLSTIK
-302 DLEIVIEDLKSFV
+302 DLEIIIDDLKSFV
-315 INPKVWIVL
+315 INPKVWILL

-331 IRISQ
+331 LRIYQ
-336 IMQTLKKR
+336 IMNTLKKR
-344 ISILSDL
+344 ISILSDIL
-351 LESINFEDIQK
+351 DNINFDDIQK

-367 SVCFEFWRVDEVP
+367 SVCFEFWRGDEVP

-430 QIGYLVGIIKNGR
+430 QIGYLIGIIKNEK
-443 YKYLMKKYGQDFLNQ
+443 YKYLMQKYGQEFLSQ
-458 LDTAEYFEFPLDDII
+458 LDTKEYFEFPLDEII
-473 DEDNKKFYEAN
+473 NNNINNIDTENNKKIS
-484 DKNVLS
+484 S
-490 NDLTNFTT
+490 NY
-498 DLNEIKN
+498 N
-505 TENDNG
+505 TSISDINSE
-511 IDSNEKK
+511 EKK
-518 EEYKGGRQVSNIMKI
+518 EQYKGGRQVSNIMKLNDEEI
-533 NEDENNEESS
+533 IENNNS
-543 INNKTSNKNDL
+543 INTTNKNEKNKS
-554 NDIMTQIKEEGE
+554 NDIMTQIKEE
-566 FQENEEEEKNIDIT
+566 QENEDDEKNMT
-580 GNKNTNINST
+580 NFNKMKN
-590 KNNEINIKNEIIKE
+590 NNEIKENIIEENDNDNDNEIEI
-604 EENENEMRTLTNYE
+604 RPLTNYE

-623 RKLKIQ
+623 IKLKIQ
-629 ESNDLK
+629 DTNDLK
-635 FQFHDDKL
+635 FQFHDEKL

-657 FGDLQSKLLD
+657 YGDLQSKLLD

-682 FESELI
+682 FENELI

-713 RPIINKDSPQIEF
+713 KPLINSDISKIEF

-739 ANYIPSSFNSSNK
+739 ANYIPSSFNSNEK
-752 NINIISGPISSGK
+752 TINIISGPISSGK

-774 LTYLAQIGTYIPAMN
+774 LTYLAQIGTFIPAMN
-789 YKSCTFKM
+789 YKSCIFKM

-830 NEVLYSEESDENN
+830 NEVLYNEENKENN

-863 LIGGILKYLYDI
+863 LIGGILKYIYDI
-875 ISKNPENNSKIF
+875 IDKNPRNKSKIF
-887 MSFKPETLNFLKEN
+887 ITFKPETLKYLKDN

-919 NNNNNKNINSNINI
+919 NNNIISGNNINI
-933 NNNNKFIQTYKLKEK
+933 NNNKFIQTYKLKEK
-948 KDENDKNKNMNKNS
+948 NDKNKNSNF
-962 EIDQL
+962 EVDQL
-967 LLAKELGLDNTLFL
+967 FLAKELGLDNSLFL
-981 RALEIENLFKKK
+981 RSLEIENLFKKK

-999 LDKFMKYS
+999 LEKFMKYT
-1007 HSLEKNKKEIYN
+1007 HSLEKNKKDIYD
-1019 KIMDYTQN
+1019 KIMEYTQN
-1027 NISLDSDEKEINIIK
+1027 NISLESDEKEINLIK

>member
-1 MTENKKV
+1 MTENKKGIS
-8 NYNKSASKEVEIITY
+8 YNKSANKEVEIISF
-23 LKNNNWS
+23 LKNNSWS
-30 SDTPRI
+30 NDTPKI
-36 CCLYQKNTL
+36 CCIYQKNTL

-50 GIAYLNLNLSSEKQ
+50 GIAYLNLNLSFDKQ
-64 HYIKE
+64 HHIKE
-69 TNNNI
+69 NNSTI

-88 SFLKYLAKINPDIIL
+88 SFLKFLAKINPDMIL
-103 VHGHSESLLITLLSK
+103 YHGHSESILISLLNK
-118 IKIFQNKIK
+118 IKIFKDKIK

-132 NYQLKKAQIIIQEY
+132 NYKLKKAQIIIQDY

-158 MTTTSDI
+158 MTKTSDI
-165 LSYYDNNAQCAMF
+165 LSYNDYNAQCAMF
-178 ILFTLFKK
+178 ILFTIFKK
-186 IVIGNSEP
+186 IVSGSGDP
-194 PPLQFKTIFFNDLL
+194 PPLQFRNIFFNDLL

-217 LCIFQEQLHP
+217 LCIFQYQLHP

-262 LFPLKDKEK
+262 LFPLKDQDK
-271 LDKRYQCI
+271 LNKRYQCI
-279 QDLADINN
+279 QDLSDINN
-287 YTIIKGFLSNLSIIK
+287 FTIIKGFLSNLSTIK
-302 DLEIVIEDLKSFV
+302 DLEIIIDDLKSFV
-315 INPKVWIVL
+315 INPKVWILL

-331 IRISQ
+331 LRIYQ
-336 IMQTLKKR
+336 IMNTLKKR
-344 ISILSDL
+344 ISILSDIL
-351 LESINFEDIQK
+351 DNINFDDIQK

-367 SVCFEFWRVDEVP
+367 SVCFEFWRGDEVP

-430 QIGYLVGIIKNGR
+430 QIGYLIGIIKNEK
-443 YKYLMKKYGQDFLNQ
+443 YKYLMQKYGQEFLSQ
-458 LDTAEYFEFPLDDII
+458 LDTKEYFEFPLDEII
-473 DEDNKKFYEAN
+473 NNNINNIDTENNKKIS
-484 DKNVLS
+484 S
-490 NDLTNFTT
+490 NYNTT
-498 DLNEIKN
+498 ISEIN
-505 TENDNG
+505 SE
-511 IDSNEKK
+511 EKK
-518 EEYKGGRQVSNIMKI
+518 EQYKGGRQVSNIMKL
-533 NEDENNEESS
+533 NEEEIIENNNS
-543 INNKTSNKNDL
+543 INTTNKNEKNKS
-554 NDIMTQIKEEGE
+554 NDIMTQIKEE
-566 FQENEEEEKNIDIT
+566 QENEDDEKNMT
-580 GNKNTNINST
+580 NFNKMKN
-590 KNNEINIKNEIIKE
+590 NNEIKENIIEENDNDNDNEIEI
-604 EENENEMRTLTNYE
+604 RPLTNYE

-623 RKLKIQ
+623 IKLKIQ
-629 ESNDLK
+629 DTNDLK
-635 FQFHDDKL
+635 FQFHDEKL

-657 FGDLQSKLLD
+657 YGDLQSKLLD

-682 FESELI
+682 FENELI

-713 RPIINKDSPQIEF
+713 KPLINSDISKIEF

-739 ANYIPSSFNSSNK
+739 ANYIPSSFNSNEK
-752 NINIISGPISSGK
+752 TINIISGPISSGK

-774 LTYLAQIGTYIPAMN
+774 LTYLAQIGTFIPAMN
-789 YKSCTFKM
+789 YKSCIFKM

-830 NEVLYSEESDENN
+830 NEVLYNEENKENN

-863 LIGGILKYLYDI
+863 LIGGILKYIYDI
-875 ISKNPENNSKIF
+875 IDKNPRNKSKIF
-887 MSFKPETLNFLKEN
+887 ITFKPETLKYLKDN
-901 NLINEKYTN
+901 NLINEKYSN

-919 NNNNNKNINSNINI
+919 NNNINSGNNINI
-933 NNNNKFIQTYKLKEK
+933 NNNKFIQTYKLKEK
-948 KDENDKNKNMNKNS
+948 NDKNKNSNF
-962 EIDQL
+962 EVDQL
-967 LLAKELGLDNTLFL
+967 FLAKELGLDNSLFL
-981 RALEIENLFKKK
+981 RSLEIENLFKKK

-999 LDKFMKYS
+999 LEKFMKYT
-1007 HSLEKNKKEIYN
+1007 HSLEKNKKDIYD
-1019 KIMDYTQN
+1019 KIMEYTQN
-1027 NISLDSDEKEINIIK
+1027 NISLESDEKEINLIK

>member
-1 MTENKKV
+1 MSEKKKGGF
-8 NYNKSASKEVEIITY
+8 NKSANKEIEIISY

-30 SDTPRI
+30 SENPKL

-50 GIAYLNLNLSSEKQ
+50 GISYLNLNLSLEKQ
-64 HYIKE
+64 HYIKD
-69 TNNNI
+69 NNTNI

-88 SFLKYLAKINPDIIL
+88 SFLKYLAKLNPDIIL
-103 VHGHSESLLITLLSK
+103 VHGHSESILISLLNK
-118 IKIFQNKIK
+118 IKLFQNKVK
-127 EISFI
+127 EISYI
-132 NYQLKKAQIIIQEY
+132 NYKLKKAQIIIQDY

-165 LSYYDNNAQCAMF
+165 LSYYDYNAQCAMF

-186 IVIGNSEP
+186 MVIGNSDP
-194 PPLQFKTIFFNDLL
+194 PSIQFKNIFFNDLL

-217 LCIFQEQLHP
+217 LCIFQQQLHP
-227 SLIKGYGKGKEGLSI
+227 SLIKGFGKGKEGLSI

-279 QDLADINN
+279 QDLININN
-287 YTIIKGFLSNLSIIK
+287 YTIIKGFLSNLSVIK
-302 DLEIVIEDLKSFV
+302 DLEIIIEDLKSFV
-315 INPKVWIVL
+315 INPKVWITL
-324 DNSLSGI
+324 DNTLSGI
-331 IRISQ
+331 LRINQ
-336 IMQTLKKR
+336 IMKTLKKR
-344 ISILSDL
+344 INIISDL
-351 LESINFEDIQK
+351 LDNINFEDIQK

-430 QIGYLVGIIKNGR
+430 QIGYLVGIIKNAK
-443 YKYLMKKYGQDFLNQ
+443 YKYLMKKYGQEFLNQ
-458 LDTAEYFEFPLDDII
+458 LDTAEYLEFPIEDII
-473 DEDNKKFYEAN
+473 DEDNKKLYEN
-484 DKNVLS
+484 I
-490 NDLTNFTT
+490 
-498 DLNEIKN
+498 NENKI
-505 TENDNG
+505 NG
-511 IDSNEKK
+511 SEINSNENK
-518 EEYKGGRQVSNIMKI
+518 EVYKGGRQVSSIMKV
-533 NEDENNEESS
+533 NDEEISEENGT
-543 INNKTSNKNDL
+543 NNKNNKNDM
-554 NDIMTQIKEEGE
+554 MTQINEEGE
-566 FQENEEEEKNIDIT
+566 LQENEEDEKHI
-580 GNKNTNINST
+580 TNINN
-590 KNNEINIKNEIIKE
+590 KNKNEIGNNNNIKEVIEEEIKE
-604 EENENEMRTLTNYE
+604 EEKENEIEPRILTNYE

-623 RKLKIQ
+623 IKLKIQ
-629 ESNDLK
+629 DISDLK
-635 FQFHDDKL
+635 FQFHDEKL
-643 IYYKNYITEELDTK
+643 IYYKNYITEELDSK
-657 FGDLQSKLLD
+657 YGDLQSKLLD
-667 CENNVFRQISKQILS
+667 CENNVFRQISKQILG

-688 KVNKFIAFLDIFI
+688 KVNKFVAFLDIFI
-701 HFSIFADKYQLY
+701 HLSIFSDKYQLY
-713 RPIINKDSPQIEF
+713 RPIINPDFPQIEF
-726 KEGRNVITEILIG
+726 KEGRNVITEIIIG
-739 ANYIPSSFNSSNK
+739 ANYIPSSFNSNNK

-774 LTYLAQIGTYIPAMN
+774 LAYLAQIGTFIPAMN
-789 YKSCTFKM
+789 YKSSMFKM

-830 NEVLYSEESDENN
+830 NEVLYNDENN
-843 NVLILLDTPFK
+843 KNNLLILLDTPFK

-875 ISKNPENNSKIF
+875 ISKNPENKSKIF
-887 MSFKPETLNFLKEN
+887 ITFKPETLNFLKEN
-901 NLINEKYTN
+901 NLLDEKYIN
-910 IFEMETLRA
+910 VFEMETLSTT
-919 NNNNNKNINSNINI
+919 NNKNSDNINNI
-933 NNNNKFIQTYKLKEK
+933 NNNKFVQTYKLKEK
-948 KDENDKNKNMNKNS
+948 NDKNINHNF
-962 EIDQL
+962 EVDQL

-993 QKIFPD
+993 KKIFPD
-999 LDKFMKYS
+999 LDKFMKYT
-1007 HSLEKNKKEIYN
+1007 HSLEKHKKDIYD

-1027 NISLDSDEKEINIIK
+1027 NISLESDEKEVNIIK
-1042 YLADKF
+1042 YLSDKF
-1048 N
+1048 NH

>member
-1 MTENKKV
+1 MSEKKKGGF
-8 NYNKSASKEVEIITY
+8 NKSANKEIEIISY

-30 SDTPRI
+30 SENPKL

-50 GIAYLNLNLSSEKQ
+50 GISYLNLNLSLEKQ
-64 HYIKE
+64 HYIKD
-69 TNNNI
+69 NNTNI

-88 SFLKYLAKINPDIIL
+88 SFLKYLAKLNPDIIL
-103 VHGHSESLLITLLSK
+103 VHGHSESILISLLNK
-118 IKIFQNKIK
+118 IKLFQNKVK
-127 EISFI
+127 EISYI
-132 NYQLKKAQIIIQEY
+132 NYKLKKAQIIIQDY

-165 LSYYDNNAQCAMF
+165 LSYYDYNAQCAMF

-186 IVIGNSEP
+186 MVIGNSDP
-194 PPLQFKTIFFNDLL
+194 PSIQFKNIFFNDLL

-217 LCIFQEQLHP
+217 LCIFQQQLHP
-227 SLIKGYGKGKEGLSI
+227 SLIKGFGKGKEGLSI

-279 QDLADINN
+279 QDLININN
-287 YTIIKGFLSNLSIIK
+287 YTIIKGFLSNLSVIK
-302 DLEIVIEDLKSFV
+302 DLEIIIEDLKSFV
-315 INPKVWIVL
+315 INPKVWITL
-324 DNSLSGI
+324 DNTLSGI
-331 IRISQ
+331 LRINQ
-336 IMQTLKKR
+336 IMKTLKKR
-344 ISILSDL
+344 INIISDL
-351 LESINFEDIQK
+351 LDNINFEDIQK

-430 QIGYLVGIIKNGR
+430 QIGYLVGIIKNAK
-443 YKYLMKKYGQDFLNQ
+443 YKYLMKKYGQEFLNQ
-458 LDTAEYFEFPLDDII
+458 LDTAEYLEFPIEDII
-473 DEDNKKFYEAN
+473 DEDNKKLYEN
-484 DKNVLS
+484 I
-490 NDLTNFTT
+490 
-498 DLNEIKN
+498 NENKI
-505 TENDNG
+505 NG
-511 IDSNEKK
+511 SEINSNESK
-518 EEYKGGRQVSNIMKI
+518 EVYKGGRQVSSIMKV
-533 NEDENNEESS
+533 NDEEISEENGT
-543 INNKTSNKNDL
+543 NNKNNKNDM
-554 NDIMTQIKEEGE
+554 MTQINEEGE
-566 FQENEEEEKNIDIT
+566 LQENEEDEKHI
-580 GNKNTNINST
+580 TNINN
-590 KNNEINIKNEIIKE
+590 KNKNEIGNNNNIKEVIEEEIKE
-604 EENENEMRTLTNYE
+604 EEKENEIEPRILTNYE

-623 RKLKIQ
+623 IKLKIQ
-629 ESNDLK
+629 DISDLK
-635 FQFHDDKL
+635 FQFHDEKL
-643 IYYKNYITEELDTK
+643 IYYKNYITEELDSK
-657 FGDLQSKLLD
+657 YGDLQSKLLD
-667 CENNVFRQISKQILS
+667 CENNVFRQISKQILG

-688 KVNKFIAFLDIFI
+688 KVNKFVAFLDIFI
-701 HFSIFADKYQLY
+701 HLSIFSDKYQLY
-713 RPIINKDSPQIEF
+713 RPIINPDFPQIEF
-726 KEGRNVITEILIG
+726 KEGRNVITEIIIG
-739 ANYIPSSFNSSNK
+739 ANYIPSSFNSNNK

-774 LTYLAQIGTYIPAMN
+774 LAYLAQIGTFIPAMN
-789 YKSCTFKM
+789 YKSSMFKM

-830 NEVLYSEESDENN
+830 NEVLYNDENN
-843 NVLILLDTPFK
+843 KNNLLILLDTPFK

-875 ISKNPENNSKIF
+875 ISKNPENKSKIF
-887 MSFKPETLNFLKEN
+887 ITFKPETLNFLKEN
-901 NLINEKYTN
+901 NLLNEKYIN
-910 IFEMETLRA
+910 VFEMETLSTT
-919 NNNNNKNINSNINI
+919 NNKNSDNM
-933 NNNNKFIQTYKLKEK
+933 NNNKFVQTYKLKEK
-948 KDENDKNKNMNKNS
+948 NDKNINHNF
-962 EIDQL
+962 EVDQL

-993 QKIFPD
+993 KKIFPD
-999 LDKFMKYS
+999 LDKFMKYT
-1007 HSLEKNKKEIYN
+1007 HSLEKHKKDIYD

-1027 NISLDSDEKEINIIK
+1027 NISLESDEKEINIIK
-1042 YLADKF
+1042 YLSDKF

>member
-1 MTENKKV
+1 MTENKKGIS
-8 NYNKSASKEVEIITY
+8 YNKSANKEVEIISF
-23 LKNNNWS
+23 LKNNSWS
-30 SDTPRI
+30 NDTPKI
-36 CCLYQKNTL
+36 CCIYQKNTL

-50 GIAYLNLNLSSEKQ
+50 GIAYLNLNLSFDKQ
-64 HYIKE
+64 HHIKE
-69 TNNNI
+69 NNSTI

-88 SFLKYLAKINPDIIL
+88 SFLKFLAKINPDMIL
-103 VHGHSESLLITLLSK
+103 YHGHSESILISLLNK
-118 IKIFQNKIK
+118 IKIFKDKIK

-132 NYQLKKAQIIIQEY
+132 NYKLKKAQIIIQDY

-158 MTTTSDI
+158 MTKTSDI
-165 LSYYDNNAQCAMF
+165 LSYNDYNAQCAMF
-178 ILFTLFKK
+178 ILFTIFKK
-186 IVIGNSEP
+186 IVSGSGDP
-194 PPLQFKTIFFNDLL
+194 PPLQFRNIFFNDLL

-217 LCIFQEQLHP
+217 LCIFQYQLHP

-262 LFPLKDKEK
+262 LFPLKDQDK
-271 LDKRYQCI
+271 LNKRYQCI
-279 QDLADINN
+279 QDLSDINN
-287 YTIIKGFLSNLSIIK
+287 FTIIKGFLSNLSTIK
-302 DLEIVIEDLKSFV
+302 DLEIIIDDLKSFV
-315 INPKVWIVL
+315 INPKVWILL

-331 IRISQ
+331 LHIYQ
-336 IMQTLKKR
+336 IMNTLKKR
-344 ISILSDL
+344 ISILSDIL
-351 LESINFEDIQK
+351 DNINFDDIQK

-367 SVCFEFWRVDEVP
+367 SVCFEFWRGDEVP

-430 QIGYLVGIIKNGR
+430 QIGYLIGIIKNEK
-443 YKYLMKKYGQDFLNQ
+443 YKYLMQKYGQEFLSQ
-458 LDTAEYFEFPLDDII
+458 LDTKEYFEFPLDEII
-473 DEDNKKFYEAN
+473 DGNIKNIDTENNKKIS
-484 DKNVLS
+484 S
-490 NDLTNFTT
+490 NYNTT
-498 DLNEIKN
+498 ISEIN
-505 TENDNG
+505 SE
-511 IDSNEKK
+511 EKK
-518 EEYKGGRQVSNIMKI
+518 EQYKGGRQVSNIMKL
-533 NEDENNEESS
+533 NEEEIIENNNS
-543 INNKTSNKNDL
+543 INTTNKNEKNKS
-554 NDIMTQIKEEGE
+554 NDIMTQIKEE
-566 FQENEEEEKNIDIT
+566 QENEDDEKNMT
-580 GNKNTNINST
+580 NFNKI
-590 KNNEINIKNEIIKE
+590 KHNNEIKENIIEENDNDNDNEIEI
-604 EENENEMRTLTNYE
+604 RPLTNYE

-623 RKLKIQ
+623 IKLKIQ
-629 ESNDLK
+629 DTNDLK
-635 FQFHDDKL
+635 FQFHDEKL

-657 FGDLQSKLLD
+657 YGDLQSKLLD

-682 FESELI
+682 FENELI

-713 RPIINKDSPQIEF
+713 KPLINSDISKIEF

-739 ANYIPSSFNSSNK
+739 ANYIPSSFNSNEK
-752 NINIISGPISSGK
+752 TINIISGPISSGK

-774 LTYLAQIGTYIPAMN
+774 LTYLAQIGTFIPAMN
-789 YKSCTFKM
+789 YKSCIFKM

-830 NEVLYSEESDENN
+830 NEVLYNEENKENN

-863 LIGGILKYLYDI
+863 LIGGILKYIYDI
-875 ISKNPENNSKIF
+875 IDKNPRNKSKIF
-887 MSFKPETLNFLKEN
+887 ITFKPETLKYLKDN
-901 NLINEKYTN
+901 NLINEKYSN

-919 NNNNNKNINSNINI
+919 NNNINSGNNINI
-933 NNNNKFIQTYKLKEK
+933 NNNKFIQTYKLKEK
-948 KDENDKNKNMNKNS
+948 NDKNRNS
-962 EIDQL
+962 NFEVDQL
-967 LLAKELGLDNTLFL
+967 FLAKELGLDNSLFL
-981 RALEIENLFKKK
+981 RSLEIENLFKKK

-999 LDKFMKYS
+999 LEKFMKYT
-1007 HSLEKNKKEIYN
+1007 HSLEKNKKDIYD
-1019 KIMDYTQN
+1019 KIMEYTQN
-1027 NISLDSDEKEINIIK
+1027 NISLESDEKEINLIK

>member
-1 MTENKKV
+1 MTENKKGIS
-8 NYNKSASKEVEIITY
+8 YNKSANKEVEIISF
-23 LKNNNWS
+23 LKNNSWS
-30 SDTPRI
+30 NDTPKI
-36 CCLYQKNTL
+36 CCIYQKNTL

-50 GIAYLNLNLSSEKQ
+50 GIAYLNLNLSFDKQ
-64 HYIKE
+64 HHIKE
-69 TNNNI
+69 NNSTI

-88 SFLKYLAKINPDIIL
+88 SFLKFLAKINPDMVL
-103 VHGHSESLLITLLSK
+103 YHGHSESILISLLNK
-118 IKIFQNKIK
+118 IKIFKDKIK

-132 NYQLKKAQIIIQEY
+132 NYKLKKAQIIIQDY

-158 MTTTSDI
+158 MTKTSDI
-165 LSYYDNNAQCAMF
+165 LSYNDYNAQCAMF
-178 ILFTLFKK
+178 ILFTIFKK
-186 IVIGNSEP
+186 IVSGSGDP
-194 PPLQFKTIFFNDLL
+194 PPLQFRNIFFNDLL

-217 LCIFQEQLHP
+217 LCIFQYQLHP

-262 LFPLKDKEK
+262 LFPLKDQDK
-271 LDKRYQCI
+271 LNKRYQCI
-279 QDLADINN
+279 QDLSDINN
-287 YTIIKGFLSNLSIIK
+287 FTIIKGFLSNLSTIK
-302 DLEIVIEDLKSFV
+302 DLEIIIDDLKSFV
-315 INPKVWIVL
+315 INPKVWILL

-331 IRISQ
+331 LRIYQ
-336 IMQTLKKR
+336 IMNTLKKR
-344 ISILSDL
+344 ISILSDIL
-351 LESINFEDIQK
+351 DNINFDDIQK

-367 SVCFEFWRVDEVP
+367 SVCFEFWRGDEVP

-430 QIGYLVGIIKNGR
+430 QIGYLIGIIKNEK
-443 YKYLMKKYGQDFLNQ
+443 YKYLMQKYGQEFLSQ
-458 LDTAEYFEFPLDDII
+458 LDTKEYFEFPLDEII
-473 DEDNKKFYEAN
+473 GGNIKNIDTENNKKIS
-484 DKNVLS
+484 S
-490 NDLTNFTT
+490 NY
-498 DLNEIKN
+498 N
-505 TENDNG
+505 TSISDINSE
-511 IDSNEKK
+511 EKK
-518 EEYKGGRQVSNIMKI
+518 EQYKGGRQVSNIMKL
-533 NEDENNEESS
+533 NEEEIIENNNS
-543 INNKTSNKNDL
+543 INTTNKNEKNKS
-554 NDIMTQIKEEGE
+554 NDIMTQIKEE
-566 FQENEEEEKNIDIT
+566 QENEDDEKNMT
-580 GNKNTNINST
+580 NFNKMKN
-590 KNNEINIKNEIIKE
+590 NNEIKENIIEENDNDNDNEIEI
-604 EENENEMRTLTNYE
+604 RPLTNYE

-623 RKLKIQ
+623 IKLKIQ
-629 ESNDLK
+629 DTNDLK
-635 FQFHDDKL
+635 FQFHDEKL

-657 FGDLQSKLLD
+657 YGDLQSKLLD

-682 FESELI
+682 FENELI

-701 HFSIFADKYQLY
+701 HFSIFADKYQLFK
-713 RPIINKDSPQIEF
+713 PLINSDISKIEF

-739 ANYIPSSFNSSNK
+739 ANYIPSSFNSNEK
-752 NINIISGPISSGK
+752 TINIISGPISSGK

-774 LTYLAQIGTYIPAMN
+774 LTYLAQIGTFIPAMN
-789 YKSCTFKM
+789 YKSCIFKM

-830 NEVLYSEESDENN
+830 NEVLYNEENKENN

-863 LIGGILKYLYDI
+863 LIGGILKYIYDI
-875 ISKNPENNSKIF
+875 IDKNPRNKSKIF
-887 MSFKPETLNFLKEN
+887 ITFKPETLKYLKDN
-901 NLINEKYTN
+901 NLINEKYSN

-919 NNNNNKNINSNINI
+919 NNNINSGNNINI
-933 NNNNKFIQTYKLKEK
+933 NNNKFIQTYKLKEK
-948 KDENDKNKNMNKNS
+948 NDKNKNSNF
-962 EIDQL
+962 EVDQL
-967 LLAKELGLDNTLFL
+967 FLAKELGLDNSLFL
-981 RALEIENLFKKK
+981 RSLEIENLFKKK

-999 LDKFMKYS
+999 LEKFMKYT
-1007 HSLEKNKKEIYN
+1007 HSLEKNKKDIYD
-1019 KIMDYTQN
+1019 KIMEYTQN
-1027 NISLDSDEKEINIIK
+1027 NISLESDEKEINLIK

>member
-1 MTENKKV
+1 MTENKKLV
-8 NYNKSASKEVEIITY
+8 YNKSANKEGEIISF
-23 LKNNNWS
+23 LKNNPWS
-30 SDTPRI
+30 NDTPKI
-36 CCLYQKNTL
+36 CCIYQKNTL

-50 GIAYLNLNLSSEKQ
+50 GISYLNLNLSLEKQ
-64 HYIKE
+64 HHIKE
-69 TNNNI
+69 NNNTI

-88 SFLKYLAKINPDIIL
+88 SFLKFLAKVNPDMIL
-103 VHGHSESLLITLLSK
+103 YHGHSEGILISMLNK
-118 IKIFQNKIK
+118 IKLFKDKIK

-132 NYQLKKAQIIIQEY
+132 NYKLKKAQIIIQDY

-158 MTTTSDI
+158 MTKTSDI
-165 LSYYDNNAQCAMF
+165 LSYNDYNAQCAMF
-178 ILFTLFKK
+178 ILFTIFKK
-186 IVIGNSEP
+186 IIMGSTDP
-194 PPLQFKTIFFNDLL
+194 PPIEFKNIFFNDLL

-217 LCIFQEQLHP
+217 LCIFQYQLHP

-242 FNLFNKCSTVQG
+242 YNLFNKCSTVQG

-262 LFPLKDKEK
+262 LFPLKDQDK
-271 LDKRYQCI
+271 LNKRYQCI
-279 QDLADINN
+279 QDLSDINN
-287 YTIIKGFLSNLSIIK
+287 YTIIKGFLSNLSTIK
-302 DLEIVIEDLKSFV
+302 DLEIIIDDLKSFV

-331 IRISQ
+331 IRIYQ

-344 ISILSDL
+344 ISILSDI
-351 LESINFEDIQK
+351 LENINFEDIQK

-430 QIGYLVGIIKNGR
+430 QIGYLIGIIKNDK
-443 YKYLMKKYGQDFLNQ
+443 YKYLMQKYGQEFLSQ
-458 LDTAEYFEFPLDDII
+458 LDTKEYFEFPLDEII
-473 DEDNKKFYEAN
+473 NNNNININEDNKKLF
-484 DKNVLS
+484 S
-490 NDLTNFTT
+490 NNNS
-498 DLNEIKN
+498 LNSYNASDTINSK
-505 TENDNG
+505 
-511 IDSNEKK
+511 EKK
-518 EEYKGGRQVSNIMKI
+518 EKYKGQRQVSNIMKL
-533 NEDENNEESS
+533 NDEEITNTNNS
-543 INNKTSNKNDL
+543 IISNTNNKTENNKI
-554 NDIMTQIKEEGE
+554 NDIMTQIKEE
-566 FQENEEEEKNIDIT
+566 QENEDEDKNIS
-580 GNKNTNINST
+580 NIN
-590 KNNEINIKNEIIKE
+590 KIKNNNEIKEKIVEEKENEIDNDND
-604 EENENEMRTLTNYE
+604 NENEIRPLTNYE

-623 RKLKIQ
+623 IKLKIQ
-629 ESNDLK
+629 DMNDLK
-635 FQFHDDKL
+635 FQFHDEKL

-657 FGDLQSKLLD
+657 YGDLQSKLLD

-713 RPIINKDSPQIEF
+713 KPTINSDISKLEF

-739 ANYIPSSFNSSNK
+739 ANYIPSSFNSNEK
-752 NINIISGPISSGK
+752 TINIISGPISSGK

-774 LTYLAQIGTYIPAMN
+774 LTYLAQIGTFIPAMN
-789 YKSCTFKM
+789 YKSTMFKM

-830 NEVLYSEESDENN
+830 NEVLYTDEKNENN

-863 LIGGILKYLYDI
+863 LIGGILKYIYDI
-875 ISKNPENNSKIF
+875 IDKNPMNKSKIF
-887 MSFKPETLNFLKEN
+887 IAFKPETLKYLKEN

-919 NNNNNKNINSNINI
+919 NNSNNNINNSGNNNINMNM
-933 NNNNKFIQTYKLKEK
+933 NNNKFIQTYKLKEK
-948 KDENDKNKNMNKNS
+948 NDKNNNNS
-962 EIDQL
+962 NFEIDQL
-967 LLAKELGLDNTLFL
+967 FLAKELGLDNSLFL
-981 RALEIENLFKKK
+981 RSLEIENLFKKK

-999 LDKFMKYS
+999 LEKFMKYT
-1007 HSLEKNKKEIYN
+1007 HTLEKNKKEIYD
-1019 KIMDYTQN
+1019 KIMEYTQN
-1027 NISLDSDEKEINIIK
+1027 SISLESDEKEISIIK